1 MAQLKYLDKN
11 RTQQKQKGFY
21 VANKNG
27 GPLDVTSWVLYRDNL
42 DLVPNKYV
50 GKRVYVLSDD
60 EEYYFNGSS
69 WTQLTNPQKVSST
82 SVPVDS
88 KFLVKFYKV
97 GNRLSGDEESADNGS
112 DEKVIVAS
120 RIPDTYYEWSQIPEG
135 GYINEGDVVKV
146 GSSYFKA
153 LRQTKTP
160 PLAKFLTNAGKN
172 VKSYDGGY
180 LFSNEIDFEDYE
192 PISTILRASLILP
205 AKYNN
210 STGFNIEYPKNG
222 YSNRY
227 DESGVLSST
236 YRLYYKWYLNSFD
249 SAPIQEG
256 YSEYLDRKYTKEK
269 LNLNFSEKICC
280 AVYIEMENGTL
291 QLVGR
296 NSCHVVSESCYNN
309 DHNRGLVYM
318 SSKVSQYQRGFINSN
333 MNSAGIDTGCMVK
346 DYNTLNRI
354 PKYFGKRVYVYE
366 EDRFYTYKFRSEYVD
381 YGKDSDSDDTRV
393 RHFTSDFLG
402 AWVPEVTTPVK
413 FNNFSDIDFR
423 IVPDASNYQG
433 SDEGWQKEPS
443 DDSGSG
449 TAPDTS
455 VDIDTP
461 PGSYRKM
468 KFSAFLDLKVNDT
481 TSQPVVFTLQDLLDK
496 NYNYNPRTIDFYDHD
511 VRISWNVFHKTKDS
525 GESYEHLVPG
535 DASSLEPNRGLVLPT
550 EKDNIKD
557 YYGNPIVSDP
567 SSFVFE
573 FGVTNDVYDSEE
585 FRVDCSIYFKGEY
598 DKDCVVFKQFTF
610 VLERK
615 SYIDFSQLSATEV
628 TPLLGTFKVYGN
640 RVDFNDGQS
649 STTDA
654 SSFYALNNKIGLH
667 YKVYYTPGTEKRNEN
682 KWAILDES
690 FLSFTQEDTHT
701 FHFVRK
707 NGVKLP
713 QSVKDFGITDNGKL
727 PFGIYRIVPYIDNLP
742 FNLKYNQGIILDYS
756 MFQNITSFSLE
767 TTLYGTD
774 DVFER
779 EVPVGEYKGQWYN
792 GMKASYGDIV
802 LMRGELFQCINPNGS
817 TYAPLERFTDNA
829 RNTLK
834 FNTAVGGGYALTG
847 DVNSD
852 YVFYK
857 TSIKPGYFSGDNCI
871 ISIDPSIKSWD
882 DTAYDKPYN
891 QGYWR
896 DGLNI
901 RCNDLVSMGG
911 YLFQCVN
918 PNGTTKAPMWRY
930 INNAGRYLTLK
941 DVSNGKPIDSYILTG
956 EFNTDDYL
964 SAIQLKADGNP
975 SVSLDAS
982 TFYAG
987 SSYKGVWKN
996 GMHLNLG
1003 DTVLSRGYLY
1013 QCQNMNGTWNPPFK
1027 RMMTNIGEYLT
1038 YSNGDYVIWADGN
1051 NDFNSDDYLLVDSA
1065 VITSFVPNT
1074 VPFNTIVEY
1083 HGSYFKCIDSNGT
1096 TERPYKALTTKNGEY
1111 LQLLG
1116 GDYVLSNE
1124 LNDKVWKL
1132 DRVERFVVT
1141 DLSKNNPKSLVFY
1154 GHIRGSYIDLS
1165 KMVLSSTNAKRR
1177 LTYEIVNATP
1187 MTQDSY
1193 YYSSV
1198 DYKVMFVD
1206 DVNLDWEK
1214 ENVSIT
1220 YATASNPLYN
1230 PELIDRDC
1238 FVYHPYLTPKVLDAA
1253 SYYHKKDGTYVFIAG
1268 TNKFT
1273 VNESGAPVVCYKDE
1287 NGLEVQIDTMV
1298 KFYSNGIEFNPNI
1311 PSTNPLLEMNGLV
1324 EARVILDPQGLD
1336 AYDPSDPSTFD
1347 INYTG
1352 TRMPYDVVRIEGE
1365 IDFNDELG
1373 GIIYAKTKYPL
1384 DIILTETVDGIKKS
1398 IIDKSEYEIS
1408 VYSRENDVYI
1418 FGDNVKNKPYRLVGY
1433 DEVEVMFVDQ
1443 DQEMMDIYIDVSVY
1457 GGYKFTINRNIEIK
1471 NKIVDV
1477 DDKTIKSCDIVVNPV
1492 NHVIG
1497 KEYSLSEVIDRIDLV
1512 FTDNSVRTYESSIFD
1527 RIIDSGRIYFENL
1540 NGCYMVNNR
1549 LVVTEENPTMDI
1561 RFRGWK
1567 DSGVLDSIRGIEL
1580 SFYPEIEYIG
1590 FKNSNFVSSS
1600 ALKIDVNEEMF
1611 TADGIDESMTL
1622 NIYIKGTNL
1631 KYAMNDRFVSNH
1643 LMMNYSSRLSSTGT
1657 ITSVHVWSSDIEEF
1671 SFDRTVFSV
1680 NENSVFQLGIL
1691 KLKDLKDSEGNALDR
1706 EDIGY
1711 MIDDRSQ
1718 RLMYGYI
1725 DVIPEIEV
1733 VYRNDSPLEF
1743 STGNVGS
1750 SVRICSNVNYHIVAQ
1765 SSNENYGKAYGSGW
1779 YINGQDVVLTSEPV
1793 EGNTFRRWHLLGEP
1807 NGMVSD
1813 SSTMSLRAL
1822 YDTTYVAKFLPE
1834 DVSEYRLNVDSNN
1847 TSYGTVTGGGFYDE
1861 GDKAEISMT
1870 PASNYY
1876 IESLEISDAST
1887 PSSITT
1893 IYPTSNTAAVT
1904 MDSNKNVTVNFR
1916 PYIYIHT
1923 QPSDPAKGGAFGAG
1937 RYKYGATATL
1947 VAMEA
1952 ANYSFE
1958 GWYEVLGA
1966 STLSEKLSSE
1976 NEMQVIVTGPKT
1988 YYANF
1993 TEWVDVSLS
2002 NIGFSHQ
2009 DIIGTSAIDTQ
2020 SPGDNISDVF
2030 KIGTMMT
2037 QSDSASQIYQIR
2049 KTVFFFDLF
2058 DTRFDSMEI
2067 EVSLKYM
2074 TSCESGNFDVLG
2086 IGTLDKSYGY
2096 TNSSQVR
2103 NSSIFAAKSTG
2114 ITAWQ
2119 GPLIFSIKGS
2129 GRHFIEIYYATDGS
2143 VVRGEDC
2150 GKVYISSIRKRKI

>member
-1 MAQLKYLDKN
+1 MAQLKYLDKI

-21 VANKNG
+21 VANNNG

-42 DLVPNKYV
+42 NLVPNKYV

-60 EEYYFNGSS
+60 EEYYFNGTS
-69 WTQLTNPQKVSST
+69 WIQLTNPQKVNSD

-97 GNRLSGDEESADNGS
+97 GNRLSGDEESIDNGS
-112 DEKVIVAS
+112 DEKVIVAG

-135 GYINEGDVVKV
+135 SYINEGDVVKV

-153 LRQTKTP
+153 LRQTNTP
-160 PLAKFLTNAGKN
+160 PLAKFLTNAGEG
-172 VKSYDGGY
+172 VKGYDGGY
-180 LFSNEIDFEDYE
+180 SFSNEIDFDDYE
-192 PISTILRASLILP
+192 LISTILRASLILP

-210 STGFNIEYPKNG
+210 KTGFNIEYPKNG
-222 YSNRY
+222 YSNRF
-227 DESGVLSST
+227 DENGVLSST
-236 YRLYYKWYLNSFD
+236 YRLYYRWYLNSFD
-249 SAPIQEG
+249 SVPIQEG
-256 YSEYLDRKYTKEK
+256 YSEYLDREYTKEK

-296 NSCHVVSESCYNN
+296 NSCHIVSESCYNN

-333 MNSAGIDTGCMVK
+333 MKSAGIDTGCIVK

-366 EDRFYTYKFRSEYVD
+366 DDRFYTYKFRSEYVD
-381 YGKDSDSDDTRV
+381 YGKDSDSDDVRV

-402 AWVPEVTTPVK
+402 AWIPEVTTPVK

-433 SDEGWQKEPS
+433 GDGSWMKEPS

-449 TAPDTS
+449 TAPDFF
-455 VDIDTP
+455 DIDTP

-468 KFSAFLDLKVNDT
+468 KFSAFLDLKVNDS
-481 TSQPVVFTLQDLLDK
+481 TSQPVIFSLQDLLDK
-496 NYNYNPRTIDFYDHD
+496 DYNYNPRTIDFYDHD

-550 EKDNIKD
+550 EMDNIKD

-585 FRVDCSIYFKGEY
+585 FRVDCSIYFQGEY

-615 SYIDFSQLSATEV
+615 SYIDFNQLSATEV
-628 TPLLGTFKVYGN
+628 TPLMGTFKVYGN

-649 STTDA
+649 SKTDA
-654 SSFYALNNKIGLH
+654 SSFFALNNKIGLH
-667 YKVYYTPGTEKRNEN
+667 YKVYYTPGTEKRNKN

-707 NGVKLP
+707 NGVALP
-713 QSVKDFGITDNGKL
+713 QSVKDFGIIDNGKL
-727 PFGIYRIVPYIDNLP
+727 PFGIYRIVPYIDDLV
-742 FNLKYNQGIILDYS
+742 FNLKYNQGNILDYS

-774 DVFER
+774 DVFEQ
-779 EVPVGEYKGQWYN
+779 EVPVREYKGQWYN
-792 GMKASYGDIV
+792 GMSVSYGDIV

-817 TYAPLERFTDNA
+817 TYAPLERFTDND
-829 RNTLK
+829 RNVLK
-834 FNTAVGGGYALTG
+834 FNISVGGGYALTG

-871 ISIDPSIKSWD
+871 VSIDPSIKSWD
-882 DTAYDKPYN
+882 DTVYDKPYN

-901 RCNDLVSMGG
+901 RYNDLVSMGG

-918 PNGTTKAPMWRY
+918 PNGTTKAPMGSY
-930 INNAGRYLTLK
+930 TTNAGRYLTLN
-941 DVSNGKPIDSYILTG
+941 DVSNGNPIDSYILSG
-956 EFNTDDYL
+956 EYNTDYNL
-964 SAIQLKADGNP
+964 
-975 SVSLDAS
+975 
-982 TFYAG
+982 
-987 SSYKGVWKN
+987 
-996 GMHLNLG
+996 LG
-1003 DTVLSRGYLY
+1003 DSSVE
-1013 QCQNMNGTWNPPFK
+1013 
-1027 RMMTNIGEYLT
+1027 I
-1038 YSNGDYVIWADGN
+1038 SNFA
-1051 NDFNSDDYLLVDSA
+1051 
-1065 VITSFVPNT
+1065 PNT

-1096 TERPYKALTTKNGEY
+1096 TERPFKAFTTKNGEY

-1116 GDYVLSNE
+1116 GDYAISNE

-1132 DRVERFVVT
+1132 DRVERFVVD
-1141 DLSKNNPKSLVFY
+1141 DLSKNNPKNLVFY

-1177 LTYEIVNATP
+1177 LSYEIVNATP

-1198 DYKVMFVD
+1198 DYKVVFVD

-1214 ENVSIT
+1214 ESVSIT

-1238 FVYHPYLTPKVLDAA
+1238 FVYHPYLSPKVLDAA

-1273 VNESGAPVVCYKDE
+1273 VNESGVPVVCYKDE
-1287 NGLEVQIDTMV
+1287 NGSEIQIDTIV
-1298 KFYSNGIEFNPNI
+1298 KFYSNGIEFNPNF
-1311 PSTNPLLEMNGLV
+1311 PSMNPLLEMNGLV
-1324 EARVILDPQGLD
+1324 EARVILDPQGLVE
-1336 AYDPSDPSTFD
+1336 YDPSDPSTFD

-1352 TRMPYDVVRIEGE
+1352 TIMPYDVVKIEGK

-1373 GIIYAKTKYPL
+1373 GIIYPKSKYPL

-1408 VYSRENDVYI
+1408 VYSKENDVYI
-1418 FGDNVKNKPYRLVGY
+1418 FGDNVKNEPCKLVGY

-1471 NKIVDV
+1471 NKKKIVDV
-1477 DDKTIKSCDIVVNPV
+1477 DDKTIKSCDIVVNPA

-1512 FTDNSVRTYESSIFD
+1512 FTDNSAITYESSIFD

-1540 NGCYMVNNR
+1540 NGCYMINNR
-1549 LVVTEENPTMDI
+1549 LVVTEENPTIDI
-1561 RFRGWK
+1561 RFSGWK
-1567 DSGVLDSIRGIEL
+1567 DSGVLDSIRGVEL

-1600 ALKIDVNEEMF
+1600 ALKMNVNEEMF
-1611 TADGIDESMTL
+1611 TVDGIDESLVL
-1622 NIYIKGTNL
+1622 NMYIKGVNL

-1643 LMMNYSSRLSSTGT
+1643 LMMNYSSCLTNNGS
-1657 ITSVHVWSSDIEEF
+1657 ITSAHVWSSDNEEF
-1671 SFDRTVFSV
+1671 SFDRTVFST
-1680 NENSVFQLGIL
+1680 NENSVFQLGVL
-1691 KLKDLKDSEGNALDR
+1691 KLKDLKDSGGNVLDR

-1711 MIDDRSQ
+1711 MIEDQSQ
-1718 RLMYGYI
+1718 RLMYGYV
-1725 DVIPEIEV
+1725 DVIPEIAV
-1733 VYRNDSPLEF
+1733 VYGNGSSLEF

-1750 SVRICSNVNYHIVAQ
+1750 SVRICSNVSYHIVAQ
-1765 SSNENYGKAYGSGW
+1765 SSNENYGKTYGSGW
-1779 YINGQDVVLTSEPV
+1779 YINGQDIVLTSEPI

-1807 NGMVSD
+1807 HGMVSD
-1813 SSTMSLRAL
+1813 SSSLSLKVL
-1822 YDTTYVAKFLPE
+1822 YDATYVAKFLPE
-1834 DVSEYRLNVDSNN
+1834 DMSEYRLNVVSNN
-1847 TSYGTVTGGGFYDE
+1847 TSYGSVNGSGFYEE
-1861 GDKAEISMT
+1861 GDRAEINAI
-1870 PASNYY
+1870 PASHYY
-1876 IESLEISDAST
+1876 LESLEISDAIA
-1887 PSSITT
+1887 PSSTTT
-1893 IYPTSNTAAVT
+1893 IYPTSDTVYVT
-1904 MDSNKNVTVNFR
+1904 MDSNKNVTANFR
-1916 PYIYIHT
+1916 PYIYINA
-1923 QPSDPAKGGAFGAG
+1923 QSSDLTKGDVVGTGY
-1937 RYKYGATATL
+1937 YKYGATAIL
-1947 VAMEA
+1947 NAREYSD
-1952 ANYSFE
+1952 YSFE
-1958 GWYEVLGA
+1958 GWYEVL
-1966 STLSEKLSSE
+1966 SSTTLSEKLSSE
-1976 NEMQVIVTGPKT
+1976 KQMAVTVTGQKT

-1993 TEWVDVSLS
+1993 AD
-2002 NIGFSHQ
+2002 
-2009 DIIGTSAIDTQ
+2009 
-2020 SPGDNISDVF
+2020 
-2030 KIGTMMT
+2030 
-2037 QSDSASQIYQIR
+2037 
-2049 KTVFFFDLF
+2049 
-2058 DTRFDSMEI
+2058 
-2067 EVSLKYM
+2067 
-2074 TSCESGNFDVLG
+2074 
-2086 IGTLDKSYGY
+2086 
-2096 TNSSQVR
+2096 
-2103 NSSIFAAKSTG
+2103 
-2114 ITAWQ
+2114 
-2119 GPLIFSIKGS
+2119 
-2129 GRHFIEIYYATDGS
+2129 
-2143 VVRGEDC
+2143 
-2150 GKVYISSIRKRKI
+2150 

>member
-1 MAQLKYLDKN
+1 MAQLKYLDKI

-21 VANKNG
+21 VANNNG

-60 EEYYFNGSS
+60 EEYYFNGTS
-69 WTQLTNPQKVSST
+69 WIQLTNPQKVNSD

-97 GNRLSGDEESADNGS
+97 GNRLSGDEESIDNGS
-112 DEKVIVAS
+112 DEKVIVAG

-135 GYINEGDVVKV
+135 SYINEGDVVKV

-153 LRQTKTP
+153 LRQTNTP
-160 PLAKFLTNAGKN
+160 PLAKFLTNAGEG
-172 VKSYDGGY
+172 VKGYDGGY
-180 LFSNEIDFEDYE
+180 LFSNEIDFDDYE

-210 STGFNIEYPKNG
+210 RTGFNIEYPKNG
-222 YSNRY
+222 YSNRF
-227 DESGVLSST
+227 DENGVLSST
-236 YRLYYKWYLNSFD
+236 YRLYYRWYLNSFD
-249 SAPIQEG
+249 SVPIQEG
-256 YSEYLDRKYTKEK
+256 YSEYLDREYTKEK

-296 NSCHVVSESCYNN
+296 NSCHIVSESCYNN

-333 MNSAGIDTGCMVK
+333 MNSAGIDTGCIVK

-366 EDRFYTYKFRSEYVD
+366 DDRFYTYKFRSEYVD
-381 YGKDSDSDDTRV
+381 YGKDSDSDDVRV

-402 AWVPEVTTPVK
+402 AWIPEVTTPVK

-433 SDEGWQKEPS
+433 GDGSWMKEPS

-468 KFSAFLDLKVNDT
+468 KFSAFLDLKVNDS
-481 TSQPVVFTLQDLLDK
+481 TSQPVIFSLQDLLDK
-496 NYNYNPRTIDFYDHD
+496 DYNYNPRTIDFYDHD

-550 EKDNIKD
+550 EMDNIKD

-585 FRVDCSIYFKGEY
+585 FRVDCSIYFQGEY

-615 SYIDFSQLSATEV
+615 SYIDFNQLSATEV
-628 TPLLGTFKVYGN
+628 TPLMGTFKVYGN

-649 STTDA
+649 SKTDA
-654 SSFYALNNKIGLH
+654 SSFFALNNKIGLH
-667 YKVYYTPGTEKRNEN
+667 YKVYYTPGTEKRNKN

-707 NGVKLP
+707 NGVALP
-713 QSVKDFGITDNGKL
+713 QSVKDFGIIDNGKL
-727 PFGIYRIVPYIDNLP
+727 PFGIYRIVPYIDDLA
-742 FNLKYNQGIILDYS
+742 FNLKYNQGNILDYS

-774 DVFER
+774 DV
-779 EVPVGEYKGQWYN
+779 VPVGEYKGQWYN
-792 GMKASYGDIV
+792 GMSVSYGDIV

-829 RNTLK
+829 RDVLK
-834 FNTAVGGGYALTG
+834 FNTDVGGGYALTE

-857 TSIKPGYFSGDNCI
+857 TAIKPGYFSGDNCI
-871 ISIDPSIKSWD
+871 ISIDPSIKSWE
-882 DTAYDKPYN
+882 DTVYDKPYN
-891 QGYWR
+891 QGY
-896 DGLNI
+896 L
-901 RCNDLVSMGG
+901 
-911 YLFQCVN
+911 
-918 PNGTTKAPMWRY
+918 
-930 INNAGRYLTLK
+930 
-941 DVSNGKPIDSYILTG
+941 
-956 EFNTDDYL
+956 
-964 SAIQLKADGNP
+964 
-975 SVSLDAS
+975 
-982 TFYAG
+982 
-987 SSYKGVWKN
+987 
-996 GMHLNLG
+996 LG
-1003 DTVLSRGYLY
+1003 DSSVE
-1013 QCQNMNGTWNPPFK
+1013 
-1027 RMMTNIGEYLT
+1027 I
-1038 YSNGDYVIWADGN
+1038 SNFA
-1051 NDFNSDDYLLVDSA
+1051 
-1065 VITSFVPNT
+1065 PNT

-1096 TERPYKALTTKNGEY
+1096 TERPFKAFTTKNGEY

-1116 GDYVLSNE
+1116 GDYAISNE

-1132 DRVERFVVT
+1132 DRVERFVVD
-1141 DLSKNNPKSLVFY
+1141 DLSKNNPKNLVFY

-1177 LTYEIVNATP
+1177 LSYEIVNATP

-1198 DYKVMFVD
+1198 DYKVVFVD

-1214 ENVSIT
+1214 ESVRIT

-1230 PELIDRDC
+1230 PELIDSDC
-1238 FVYHPYLTPKVLDAA
+1238 FVYHPYLSPKVLDVA

-1273 VNESGAPVVCYKDE
+1273 VNESGVPVVCYKDE
-1287 NGLEVQIDTMV
+1287 NGSEMQIDTIV
-1298 KFYSNGIEFNPNI
+1298 KFYSNGIEFNPNF
-1311 PSTNPLLEMNGLV
+1311 PSTNPLLEMNSLV
-1324 EARVILDPQGLD
+1324 EAKFILDPQGLVE
-1336 AYDPSDPSTFD
+1336 YDPSDPSTFD

-1352 TRMPYDVVRIEGE
+1352 TKMPYDVVKIEGK
-1365 IDFNDELG
+1365 IVFNDELG
-1373 GIIYAKTKYPL
+1373 GIIYAKSKYPL
-1384 DIILTETVDGIKKS
+1384 NIILTETVDGIKKS

-1408 VYSRENDVYI
+1408 VYSKENDVYI
-1418 FGDNVKNKPYRLVGY
+1418 FGDNVKNEPYRLVGY

-1471 NKIVDV
+1471 NKKKIVDV
-1477 DDKTIKSCDIVVNPV
+1477 DDKTIKSCDIVVNPA

-1512 FTDNSVRTYESSIFD
+1512 FTDNSAITYESSIFD

-1540 NGCYMVNNR
+1540 NGCYMINNR

-1561 RFRGWK
+1561 RFSGWK
-1567 DSGVLDSIRGIEL
+1567 DSGVLDSIRGVEL

-1600 ALKIDVNEEMF
+1600 ALKMNVNEEMF
-1611 TADGIDESMTL
+1611 TVDGIDESLVL
-1622 NIYIKGTNL
+1622 NMYIKGVNL

-1643 LMMNYSSRLSSTGT
+1643 LMMNYSSCLTNNGS
-1657 ITSVHVWSSDIEEF
+1657 ITSAHVWSSDIEEF
-1671 SFDRTVFSV
+1671 SFDRTVFST
-1680 NENSVFQLGIL
+1680 NENSVFQLGVL
-1691 KLKDLKDSEGNALDR
+1691 KLKDLKDSGGNVLDR

-1711 MIDDRSQ
+1711 MIEDQSQ
-1718 RLMYGYI
+1718 RLMYGYV
-1725 DVIPEIEV
+1725 DVIPEIAV
-1733 VYRNDSPLEF
+1733 VYGNGSSLEF

-1750 SVRICSNVNYHIVAQ
+1750 SVRICSNVIYHIVAQ
-1765 SSNENYGKAYGSGW
+1765 SSNENYGKTYGSGW
-1779 YINGQDVVLTSEPV
+1779 YINGQDIVLTSEPI
-1793 EGNTFRRWHLLGEP
+1793 EGNTFRRWYLLGEP

-1813 SSTMSLRAL
+1813 SSSLSLKVL
-1822 YDTTYVAKFLPE
+1822 YDATYVAKFLPE
-1834 DVSEYRLNVDSNN
+1834 DMSEYRLDVVSNN
-1847 TSYGTVTGGGFYDE
+1847 TSYGSVNGSGFYEE
-1861 GDKAEISMT
+1861 GDRAEINAI
-1870 PASNYY
+1870 PASHYY
-1876 IESLEISDAST
+1876 LESLEISDASA
-1887 PSSITT
+1887 PSSTTT
-1893 IYPTSNTAAVT
+1893 IYPTSDTVYTT
-1904 MDSNKNVTVNFR
+1904 MDSNKNVTANFR
-1916 PYIYIHT
+1916 PYIYINA
-1923 QPSDPAKGGAFGAG
+1923 QSSDLTKGDVVGTGY
-1937 RYKYGATATL
+1937 YKYGATAIL
-1947 VAMEA
+1947 NAREYSD
-1952 ANYSFE
+1952 YSFE
-1958 GWYEVLGA
+1958 GWYEVL
-1966 STLSEKLSSE
+1966 SSTTLSEKLSSE
-1976 NEMQVIVTGPKT
+1976 KQMAVTVTGQKT

-1993 TEWVDVSLS
+1993 AD
-2002 NIGFSHQ
+2002 
-2009 DIIGTSAIDTQ
+2009 
-2020 SPGDNISDVF
+2020 
-2030 KIGTMMT
+2030 
-2037 QSDSASQIYQIR
+2037 
-2049 KTVFFFDLF
+2049 
-2058 DTRFDSMEI
+2058 
-2067 EVSLKYM
+2067 
-2074 TSCESGNFDVLG
+2074 
-2086 IGTLDKSYGY
+2086 
-2096 TNSSQVR
+2096 
-2103 NSSIFAAKSTG
+2103 
-2114 ITAWQ
+2114 
-2119 GPLIFSIKGS
+2119 
-2129 GRHFIEIYYATDGS
+2129 
-2143 VVRGEDC
+2143 
-2150 GKVYISSIRKRKI
+2150 

>member
-1 MAQLKYLDKN
+1 MAQLKYLDKI

-21 VANKNG
+21 VANNNG

-60 EEYYFNGSS
+60 EEYYFNGTS
-69 WTQLTNPQKVSST
+69 WIQLTNPQKVNSD

-97 GNRLSGDEESADNGS
+97 GNRLSGEEESIDNGS
-112 DEKVIVAS
+112 DEKVIVAG

-135 GYINEGDVVKV
+135 SYINEGDVVKV

-160 PLAKFLTNAGKN
+160 PLAKFPTNVGEG
-172 VKSYDGGY
+172 VKGYDGGY
-180 LFSNEIDFEDYE
+180 SFSNEIDFDDYE
-192 PISTILRASLILP
+192 LISTILRASLILP

-210 STGFNIEYPKNG
+210 KTGFNIEYPKNG
-222 YSNRY
+222 YSNRF
-227 DESGVLSST
+227 DENGVLSST
-236 YRLYYKWYLNSFD
+236 YRLYYRWYLNSFD
-249 SAPIQEG
+249 SVPIQEG
-256 YSEYLDRKYTKEK
+256 YSEYLDREYTKEK

-296 NSCHVVSESCYNN
+296 NSCHIVSESCYNN

-333 MNSAGIDTGCMVK
+333 MKSAGIDTGCIVK

-366 EDRFYTYKFRSEYVD
+366 DDRFYTYKFRSEYVD
-381 YGKDSDSDDTRV
+381 YGKDSDSDDVRV

-402 AWVPEVTTPVK
+402 AWIPEVTTPVK

-433 SDEGWQKEPS
+433 GDGSWMKEPS

-468 KFSAFLDLKVNDT
+468 KFSAFLDLKVNDN
-481 TSQPVVFTLQDLLDK
+481 TSQPVIFSLQDLLDK
-496 NYNYNPRTIDFYDHD
+496 DYNYNPRTIDFYDHD

-550 EKDNIKD
+550 EMDNIKD

-585 FRVDCSIYFKGEY
+585 FRVDCSIYFQGEY

-615 SYIDFSQLSATEV
+615 SYIDFNQLSATEV
-628 TPLLGTFKVYGN
+628 TPLMGTFKVYGN

-649 STTDA
+649 SKTDA
-654 SSFYALNNKIGLH
+654 SSFFALNNKIGLH
-667 YKVYYTPGTEKRNEN
+667 YKVYYTPGTEKRNKN

-707 NGVKLP
+707 NGVALP
-713 QSVKDFGITDNGKL
+713 QSVKDFGIIDNGKL
-727 PFGIYRIVPYIDNLP
+727 PFGIYRIVPYIDDLV
-742 FNLKYNQGIILDYS
+742 FNLKYNQGNILDYS

-774 DVFER
+774 DV
-779 EVPVGEYKGQWYN
+779 VPVGEYKGQWYN
-792 GMKASYGDIV
+792 GMSVSYGDIV

-829 RNTLK
+829 RNVLK

-871 ISIDPSIKSWD
+871 ISIDPSIKSWE
-882 DTAYDKPYN
+882 DTVYDKPYN
-891 QGYWR
+891 QGYLR
-896 DGLNI
+896 DGLN
-901 RCNDLVSMGG
+901 
-911 YLFQCVN
+911 
-918 PNGTTKAPMWRY
+918 
-930 INNAGRYLTLK
+930 
-941 DVSNGKPIDSYILTG
+941 
-956 EFNTDDYL
+956 
-964 SAIQLKADGNP
+964 
-975 SVSLDAS
+975 
-982 TFYAG
+982 
-987 SSYKGVWKN
+987 
-996 GMHLNLG
+996 
-1003 DTVLSRGYLY
+1003 
-1013 QCQNMNGTWNPPFK
+1013 
-1027 RMMTNIGEYLT
+1027 
-1038 YSNGDYVIWADGN
+1038 
-1051 NDFNSDDYLLVDSA
+1051 
-1065 VITSFVPNT
+1065 NT

-1096 TERPYKALTTKNGEY
+1096 TERPFKAFTTKNGEY

-1116 GDYVLSNE
+1116 GDYAISNE

-1132 DRVERFVVT
+1132 DRVERFVVD
-1141 DLSKNNPKSLVFY
+1141 DLSKNNPKNLVFY

-1165 KMVLSSTNAKRR
+1165 KMVLSSTNAKRS
-1177 LTYEIVNATP
+1177 LSYEIVNATP

-1198 DYKVMFVD
+1198 DYKVVFVD

-1214 ENVSIT
+1214 ESVSIT

-1238 FVYHPYLTPKVLDAA
+1238 FVYHPYLSPKVLEAA

-1287 NGLEVQIDTMV
+1287 NGSEMQINTIV
-1298 KFYSNGIEFNPNI
+1298 KFYSNGIEFNPNF

-1324 EARVILDPQGLD
+1324 EAKFILDPQGLVE
-1336 AYDPSDPSTFD
+1336 YDPSDPSTFD

-1352 TRMPYDVVRIEGE
+1352 TKMPYDVVNIEGK

-1373 GIIYAKTKYPL
+1373 GIIYPKSKYPL
-1384 DIILTETVDGIKKS
+1384 NIILTETVDGIKKS

-1408 VYSRENDVYI
+1408 VYSKENDVYI
-1418 FGDNVKNKPYRLVGY
+1418 FGDNVKNEPYRLVGY

-1471 NKIVDV
+1471 NKIVYV
-1477 DDKTIKSCDIVVNPV
+1477 VDKTIKSCDIVVNPA

-1512 FTDNSVRTYESSIFD
+1512 FTDNSAITYESSIFD

-1540 NGCYMVNNR
+1540 NGCYMINNR

-1561 RFRGWK
+1561 RFSGWK
-1567 DSGVLDSIRGIEL
+1567 DSGVLDSIRGVEL

-1600 ALKIDVNEEMF
+1600 ALKMNVNEEMF
-1611 TADGIDESMTL
+1611 TVDGIDESLVL
-1622 NIYIKGTNL
+1622 NMYIKGVNL

-1643 LMMNYSSRLSSTGT
+1643 LMMNYSSCLSNNGS
-1657 ITSVHVWSSDIEEF
+1657 ITSAHVWSSDIEEF
-1671 SFDRTVFSV
+1671 SFDRTVFST
-1680 NENSVFQLGIL
+1680 NENSVFQLGVL
-1691 KLKDLKDSEGNALDR
+1691 KLKDLKDSGGNVLDR

-1711 MIDDRSQ
+1711 MIEDQSQ
-1718 RLMYGYI
+1718 RLMYGYV
-1725 DVIPEIEV
+1725 DVIPEIAV
-1733 VYRNDSPLEF
+1733 VYGNGSSLEF

-1750 SVRICSNVNYHIVAQ
+1750 SVRICSNVIYHIVAQ
-1765 SSNENYGKAYGSGW
+1765 SSNENYGKAYGSGL
-1779 YINGQDVVLTSEPV
+1779 YINGQDIVLTSEPI
-1793 EGNTFRRWHLLGEP
+1793 EGNTFRRWYLLGEP

-1813 SSTMSLRAL
+1813 SSSLSLKVLHDA
-1822 YDTTYVAKFLPE
+1822 TYVAKFLPE
-1834 DVSEYRLNVDSNN
+1834 DMSEYRLDVVSNN
-1847 TSYGTVTGGGFYDE
+1847 TSYGSVNGSGFYEE
-1861 GDKAEISMT
+1861 GDRAEINAI
-1870 PASNYY
+1870 PASHYY
-1876 IESLEISDAST
+1876 LESLEISDASA
-1887 PSSITT
+1887 PSSTTT
-1893 IYPTSNTAAVT
+1893 IYPTSDTVYTT
-1904 MDSNKNVTVNFR
+1904 MDSNKNVTANFR
-1916 PYIYIHT
+1916 PYIYINA
-1923 QPSDPAKGGAFGAG
+1923 QSSDPTKGDVVGTGY
-1937 RYKYGATATL
+1937 YKYGAMAIL
-1947 VAMEA
+1947 NAREYSD
-1952 ANYSFE
+1952 YSFE
-1958 GWYEVLGA
+1958 GWYEVL
-1966 STLSEKLSSE
+1966 SSTTLSEKLSSE
-1976 NEMQVIVTGPKT
+1976 KQMAVTVTGQKT

-1993 TEWVDVSLS
+1993 AD
-2002 NIGFSHQ
+2002 
-2009 DIIGTSAIDTQ
+2009 
-2020 SPGDNISDVF
+2020 
-2030 KIGTMMT
+2030 
-2037 QSDSASQIYQIR
+2037 
-2049 KTVFFFDLF
+2049 
-2058 DTRFDSMEI
+2058 
-2067 EVSLKYM
+2067 
-2074 TSCESGNFDVLG
+2074 
-2086 IGTLDKSYGY
+2086 
-2096 TNSSQVR
+2096 
-2103 NSSIFAAKSTG
+2103 
-2114 ITAWQ
+2114 
-2119 GPLIFSIKGS
+2119 
-2129 GRHFIEIYYATDGS
+2129 
-2143 VVRGEDC
+2143 
-2150 GKVYISSIRKRKI
+2150 

>member
-42 DLVPNKYV
+42 GLVPNKYV

-60 EEYYFNGSS
+60 EEYYFNGST
-69 WTQLTNPQKVSST
+69 WIQLTNPQKVNST

-97 GNRLSGDEESADNGS
+97 GNRLGGDEESVDNGS
-112 DEKVIVAS
+112 DEKVIVAN

-135 GYINEGDVVKV
+135 EYINEGDVVKAA
-146 GSSYFKA
+146 SSYFKA
-153 LRQTKTP
+153 LRQTKNP
-160 PLAKFLTNAGKN
+160 PFAKFLTNDGED
-172 VKSYDGGY
+172 VKGFDGGY
-180 LFSNEIDFEDYE
+180 LFSNEIDFENYE
-192 PISTILRASLILP
+192 PVSTILRASLILP

-210 STGFNIEYPKNG
+210 KTGFNIEYPKNG

-227 DESGVLSST
+227 DENGVLSSD

-249 SAPIQEG
+249 SVPIQEG

-280 AVYIEMENGTL
+280 AVYIEMEDGSL

-296 NSCHVVSESCYNN
+296 NSCHVVSESCCNN

-333 MNSAGIDTGCMVK
+333 MNSAGIDTGCIVK

-354 PKYFGKRVYVYE
+354 PKYFGKRVYVY
-366 EDRFYTYKFRSEYVD
+366 DDDCFYIYKFRSEYID
-381 YGKDSDSDDTRV
+381 YGEDSDSDENRI
-393 RHFTSDFLG
+393 RHFTSDSSG
-402 AWVPEVTTPVK
+402 AWVAEVTTPVK

-443 DDSGSG
+443 DDNGSG
-449 TAPDTS
+449 IAPDIS
-455 VDIDTP
+455 DDIDAS

-468 KFSAFLDLKVNDT
+468 KFSAFLDLKVNDI

-550 EKDNIKD
+550 EKDGIKD
-557 YYGNPIVSDP
+557 YYGNPIVSDS

-628 TPLLGTFKVYGN
+628 TPLLGTFKVYGH

-649 STTDA
+649 SMTDA
-654 SSFYALNNKIGLH
+654 SSFYALDNKIGLH
-667 YKVYYTPGTEKRNEN
+667 YKVHYTPGTEKRNEDT
-682 KWAILDES
+682 WAILDES

-701 FHFVRK
+701 FHFIRK
-707 NGVKLP
+707 NGVELP

-727 PFGIYRIVPYIDNLP
+727 PFGIYRIVPYIGDHP
-742 FNLKYNQGIILDYS
+742 YNLKYNQGNILDYS

-774 DVFER
+774 DVFEQ
-779 EVPVGEYKGQWYN
+779 EVTVGEYKGQWYN

-817 TYAPLERFTDNA
+817 TYAPLERFTNNA
-829 RNTLK
+829 RDTLK

-871 ISIDPSIKSWD
+871 VTIDPSIKSWD
-882 DTAYDKPYN
+882 DTVYNKPYN

-930 INNAGRYLTLK
+930 VNNAGRYLTLK
-941 DVSNGKPIDSYILTG
+941 DVSNGNPIDSYILTG

-975 SVSLDAS
+975 SISLDAS

-996 GMHLNLG
+996 GMHLNFG

-1027 RMMTNIGEYLT
+1027 KMMTNSGEYLT
-1038 YSNGDYVIWADGN
+1038 YSSGDCVIWADGID
-1051 NDFNSDDYLLVDSA
+1051 DFNSDEYLLVDSA
-1065 VITSFVPNT
+1065 VITSFIPNT

-1083 HGSYFKCIDSNGT
+1083 HGSYFKCIDPNGT
-1096 TERPYKALTTKNGEY
+1096 TERPYKALTMKNGEY

-1141 DLSKNNPKSLVFY
+1141 DLSKNNPKNLVFY

-1198 DYKVMFVD
+1198 DYKVVFVD
-1206 DVNLDWEK
+1206 DVDLDWEK

-1238 FVYHPYLTPKVLDAA
+1238 FVYHPYLTPKVLDVA

-1268 TNKFT
+1268 TNKYT
-1273 VNESGAPVVCYKDE
+1273 VNESGTPVVCYKDE
-1287 NGLEVQIDTMV
+1287 NGLEVQIDTMM

-1324 EARVILDPQGLD
+1324 EARVILDPQGLV

-1352 TRMPYDVVRIEGE
+1352 TRMPYDIVKIEGE

-1373 GIIYAKTKYPL
+1373 GFIYANNKYPL
-1384 DIILTETVDGIKKS
+1384 SIILTETVDGIKKS

-1408 VYSRENDVYI
+1408 IYSQENDVYV
-1418 FGDNVKNKPYRLVGY
+1418 FGDNVKNNPYRLDGY

-1457 GGYKFTINRNIEIK
+1457 GGYKFTINRNIKIK
-1471 NKIVDV
+1471 NKIKAVDI
-1477 DDKTIKSCDIVVNPV
+1477 DDKIIKSCDIVVNPK

-1497 KEYSLSEVIDRIDLV
+1497 EEYGLSEVIDRIDLV
-1512 FTDNSVRTYESSIFD
+1512 FTDNSVRTYESSVFD

-1549 LVVTEENPTMDI
+1549 LVATEENPTMDI

-1567 DSGVLDSIRGIEL
+1567 DSDVLDSIRGIEL

-1600 ALKIDVNEEMF
+1600 ALKMDVDEEMF
-1611 TADGIDESMTL
+1611 TVNGIDESMDL

-1631 KYAMNDRFVSNH
+1631 KYAMNDRLVSNH
-1643 LMMNYSSRLSSTGT
+1643 LMMNYSSRLSSAGT
-1657 ITSVHVWSSDIEEF
+1657 ITNVHVWSSDIEEF

-1680 NENSVFQLGIL
+1680 NENRVFQLGAL

-1711 MIDDRSQ
+1711 LIDDRSQ
-1718 RLMYGYI
+1718 RLMYGYV
-1725 DVIPEIEV
+1725 DVIPEIAV
-1733 VYRNDSPLEF
+1733 VYGNGSPLEF

-1750 SVRICSNVNYHIVAQ
+1750 SVRICSNVNYHIGAQ

-1793 EGNTFRRWHLLGEP
+1793 EGNTFRRWYLLGEP
-1807 NGMVSD
+1807 NGKVSD

-1822 YDTTYVAKFLPE
+1822 NDVTYVAKFLPE
-1834 DVSEYRLNVDSNN
+1834 DVSEYRLNVVSNN
-1847 TSYGTVTGGGFYDE
+1847 TSYGTVTGSGFYE
-1861 GDKAEISMT
+1861 EAAEAEISTT

-1893 IYPTSNTAAVT
+1893 IYPTSNTASVT
-1904 MDSNKNVTVNFR
+1904 MDSNKNVTVNFK
-1916 PYIYIHT
+1916 PYIYIYT
-1923 QPSDPAKGGAFGAG
+1923 QSSAPDKGGVFGAG

-1947 VAMEA
+1947 VATESS
-1952 ANYSFE
+1952 NYSFE
-1958 GWYEVLGA
+1958 GWYELLED
-1966 STLSEKLSSE
+1966 STLGKKLSSE
-1976 NEMQVIVTGPKT
+1976 KEMQVTVTETKT

-1993 TEWVDVSLS
+1993 TE
-2002 NIGFSHQ
+2002 
-2009 DIIGTSAIDTQ
+2009 
-2020 SPGDNISDVF
+2020 
-2030 KIGTMMT
+2030 
-2037 QSDSASQIYQIR
+2037 
-2049 KTVFFFDLF
+2049 
-2058 DTRFDSMEI
+2058 
-2067 EVSLKYM
+2067 
-2074 TSCESGNFDVLG
+2074 
-2086 IGTLDKSYGY
+2086 
-2096 TNSSQVR
+2096 
-2103 NSSIFAAKSTG
+2103 
-2114 ITAWQ
+2114 
-2119 GPLIFSIKGS
+2119 LI
-2129 GRHFIEIYYATDGS
+2129 
-2143 VVRGEDC
+2143 
-2150 GKVYISSIRKRKI
+2150 

>member
-1 MAQLKYLDKN
+1 MAQLKYLDKI

-21 VANKNG
+21 VANNNG

-60 EEYYFNGSS
+60 EEYYFNGTS
-69 WTQLTNPQKVSST
+69 WIQLTNPQKVNSA

-97 GNRLSGDEESADNGS
+97 GNRLSGDEESIDNGS
-112 DEKVIVAS
+112 DEKVIVAG

-135 GYINEGDVVKV
+135 SYINEGDVVKV

-153 LRQTKTP
+153 LRQTNTP
-160 PLAKFLTNAGKN
+160 PLAKFLTNAGEG
-172 VKSYDGGY
+172 VKGYDGGY
-180 LFSNEIDFEDYE
+180 LFSNEIDFDDYE

-210 STGFNIEYPKNG
+210 KTGFNIEYPKNG
-222 YSNRY
+222 YSNRF
-227 DESGVLSST
+227 DENGVLSST
-236 YRLYYKWYLNSFD
+236 YRLYYRWYLNSFD
-249 SAPIQEG
+249 SVPIQEG
-256 YSEYLDRKYTKEK
+256 YSEYLDREYTKEK

-296 NSCHVVSESCYNN
+296 NSCHIVSESCYNN

-333 MNSAGIDTGCMVK
+333 MNSAGIDTGCIVK
-346 DYNTLNRI
+346 DYNTLDRI

-366 EDRFYTYKFRSEYVD
+366 DDRFYTYKFRSEYVD
-381 YGKDSDSDDTRV
+381 YGKDSDSDDVRV

-402 AWVPEVTTPVK
+402 AWIPEVTTPVK

-433 SDEGWQKEPS
+433 GDESWMKEPS

-449 TAPDTS
+449 TAPDIS

-468 KFSAFLDLKVNDT
+468 KFSAFLDLKVNDS
-481 TSQPVVFTLQDLLDK
+481 TSQPVIFSLQDLLDK
-496 NYNYNPRTIDFYDHD
+496 DYNYNPRTIDFYDHD

-550 EKDNIKD
+550 EMDNIKD

-585 FRVDCSIYFKGEY
+585 FRVDCSIYFQGEY

-615 SYIDFSQLSATEV
+615 SYIDFNQLSATEV
-628 TPLLGTFKVYGN
+628 TPLMGTFKVYGN

-649 STTDA
+649 SKTDA
-654 SSFYALNNKIGLH
+654 SSFFALNNKIGLH
-667 YKVYYTPGTEKRNEN
+667 YKVYYTPGTEKRNKN

-707 NGVKLP
+707 NGVALP
-713 QSVKDFGITDNGKL
+713 QSVKDFGIIDNGKL
-727 PFGIYRIVPYIDNLP
+727 PFGIYRIVPYIDDLA
-742 FNLKYNQGIILDYS
+742 FNLKYNQGNILDYS

-774 DVFER
+774 DVFEQ
-779 EVPVGEYKGQWYN
+779 EVPVREYKGQWYN
-792 GMKASYGDIV
+792 GMSVSYGDIV

-829 RNTLK
+829 RNALK

-871 ISIDPSIKSWD
+871 ISIDPSIKSWE
-882 DTAYDKPYN
+882 DTVYDKPYN
-891 QGYWR
+891 QGY
-896 DGLNI
+896 L
-901 RCNDLVSMGG
+901 
-911 YLFQCVN
+911 
-918 PNGTTKAPMWRY
+918 
-930 INNAGRYLTLK
+930 
-941 DVSNGKPIDSYILTG
+941 
-956 EFNTDDYL
+956 
-964 SAIQLKADGNP
+964 
-975 SVSLDAS
+975 
-982 TFYAG
+982 
-987 SSYKGVWKN
+987 
-996 GMHLNLG
+996 LG
-1003 DTVLSRGYLY
+1003 DSSVE
-1013 QCQNMNGTWNPPFK
+1013 
-1027 RMMTNIGEYLT
+1027 I
-1038 YSNGDYVIWADGN
+1038 SNFA
-1051 NDFNSDDYLLVDSA
+1051 
-1065 VITSFVPNT
+1065 PNT

-1096 TERPYKALTTKNGEY
+1096 TERPFKAFTTKNGEY

-1116 GDYVLSNE
+1116 GDYAISNE

-1132 DRVERFVVT
+1132 DRVERFVVD
-1141 DLSKNNPKSLVFY
+1141 DLSKNNPKNLVFY

-1177 LTYEIVNATP
+1177 LSYEIVNATP

-1198 DYKVMFVD
+1198 DYKVVFVD

-1214 ENVSIT
+1214 ESVRIT

-1238 FVYHPYLTPKVLDAA
+1238 FVYHPYLNPKVLDVA

-1273 VNESGAPVVCYKDE
+1273 VNESGVPVVCYKDE
-1287 NGLEVQIDTMV
+1287 NGSEMQIDTIV
-1298 KFYSNGIEFNPNI
+1298 KFYSNGIEFNPNF
-1311 PSTNPLLEMNGLV
+1311 PSMNPLLEMNSLV
-1324 EARVILDPQGLD
+1324 EARFILDPQGLVE
-1336 AYDPSDPSTFD
+1336 YDPSDPSTFD

-1352 TRMPYDVVRIEGE
+1352 TKMPYDVVKIEGK

-1373 GIIYAKTKYPL
+1373 GIIYPKSKYPL

-1408 VYSRENDVYI
+1408 VYSKENDVYI
-1418 FGDNVKNKPYRLVGY
+1418 FGDNVKNEPYRLVGY

-1471 NKIVDV
+1471 NKKKIVDV
-1477 DDKTIKSCDIVVNPV
+1477 DDKTIKSCDIVVNPA

-1540 NGCYMVNNR
+1540 NGCYMINNR
-1549 LVVTEENPTMDI
+1549 LVVTEENPTIDI
-1561 RFRGWK
+1561 RFSGWK
-1567 DSGVLDSIRGIEL
+1567 DSGVLDSIRGVEL
-1580 SFYPEIEYIG
+1580 SFYTEIEYIG

-1600 ALKIDVNEEMF
+1600 ALKMNVNEEMF
-1611 TADGIDESMTL
+1611 TVDGIDESLVL
-1622 NIYIKGTNL
+1622 NMYIKGVNL

-1643 LMMNYSSRLSSTGT
+1643 LMMNYSSCLTNNGS
-1657 ITSVHVWSSDIEEF
+1657 ITSAHVWSSDIEEF
-1671 SFDRTVFSV
+1671 SFDRTVFST
-1680 NENSVFQLGIL
+1680 NENSVFQLGVL
-1691 KLKDLKDSEGNALDR
+1691 KLKDLKDSGGNVLDR

-1711 MIDDRSQ
+1711 MIEDQSQ
-1718 RLMYGYI
+1718 RLMYGYV
-1725 DVIPEIEV
+1725 DVIPEIAV
-1733 VYRNDSPLEF
+1733 VYGNGSSLEF

-1750 SVRICSNVNYHIVAQ
+1750 SVRICSNVIYHIVAQ
-1765 SSNENYGKAYGSGW
+1765 SSNENYGKTYGSGW
-1779 YINGQDVVLTSEPV
+1779 YINGQDIVLTSEPI
-1793 EGNTFRRWHLLGEP
+1793 EGNTFRRWYLLGEP

-1813 SSTMSLRAL
+1813 SSSLSLKVL
-1822 YDTTYVAKFLPE
+1822 YDATYVAKFLPE
-1834 DVSEYRLNVDSNN
+1834 DMSEYRLNVVSNN
-1847 TSYGTVTGGGFYDE
+1847 TSYGSVNGSGFYEE
-1861 GDKAEISMT
+1861 GDRAEINAI
-1870 PASNYY
+1870 PASHYY
-1876 IESLEISDAST
+1876 LESLEISDASA
-1887 PSSITT
+1887 PSSTTT
-1893 IYPTSNTAAVT
+1893 IYPTSDTVYTT
-1904 MDSNKNVTVNFR
+1904 MDSNKNVTANFR
-1916 PYIYIHT
+1916 PYIYINA
-1923 QPSDPAKGGAFGAG
+1923 QSSDLTEGDVVGTGY
-1937 RYKYGATATL
+1937 YKYGATAIL
-1947 VAMEA
+1947 NAREYSD
-1952 ANYSFE
+1952 YSFE
-1958 GWYEVLGA
+1958 GWYEVL
-1966 STLSEKLSSE
+1966 SSTTLSEKLSSE
-1976 NEMQVIVTGPKT
+1976 KQMAVTVTGQKT

-1993 TEWVDVSLS
+1993 AD
-2002 NIGFSHQ
+2002 
-2009 DIIGTSAIDTQ
+2009 
-2020 SPGDNISDVF
+2020 
-2030 KIGTMMT
+2030 
-2037 QSDSASQIYQIR
+2037 
-2049 KTVFFFDLF
+2049 
-2058 DTRFDSMEI
+2058 
-2067 EVSLKYM
+2067 
-2074 TSCESGNFDVLG
+2074 
-2086 IGTLDKSYGY
+2086 
-2096 TNSSQVR
+2096 
-2103 NSSIFAAKSTG
+2103 
-2114 ITAWQ
+2114 
-2119 GPLIFSIKGS
+2119 
-2129 GRHFIEIYYATDGS
+2129 
-2143 VVRGEDC
+2143 
-2150 GKVYISSIRKRKI
+2150 

>member
-1 MAQLKYLDKN
+1 M
-11 RTQQKQKGFY
+11 
-21 VANKNG
+21 
-27 GPLDVTSWVLYRDNL
+27 
-42 DLVPNKYV
+42 
-50 GKRVYVLSDD
+50 
-60 EEYYFNGSS
+60 
-69 WTQLTNPQKVSST
+69 TNPQKVNSD

-97 GNRLSGDEESADNGS
+97 GNRLSGDEESIDNGS
-112 DEKVIVAS
+112 DEKVIVAG

-135 GYINEGDVVKV
+135 SYINEGDVVKV

-153 LRQTKTP
+153 LRQTNTP
-160 PLAKFLTNAGKN
+160 PFAKFLTNAGEG
-172 VKSYDGGY
+172 VKGYDGGY
-180 LFSNEIDFEDYE
+180 LFSNEIDFDDYE

-210 STGFNIEYPKNG
+210 RTGFNIEYPKNG
-222 YSNRY
+222 YSNRF
-227 DESGVLSST
+227 DENGVLSST
-236 YRLYYKWYLNSFD
+236 YRLYYRWYLNSFD
-249 SAPIQEG
+249 SVPIQEG
-256 YSEYLDRKYTKEK
+256 YSEYLDREYTKEK

-296 NSCHVVSESCYNN
+296 NSCHIVSESCYNN

-333 MNSAGIDTGCMVK
+333 MNSAGIDTGCIVK

-366 EDRFYTYKFRSEYVD
+366 DDRFYTYKFRSEYVD
-381 YGKDSDSDDTRV
+381 YGKDSDSDDVRV
-393 RHFTSDFLG
+393 RHFTSDFIG
-402 AWVPEVTTPVK
+402 AWIPEVTTPVK

-433 SDEGWQKEPS
+433 GDGSWMKEPS

-449 TAPDTS
+449 TAPDIS

-468 KFSAFLDLKVNDT
+468 KFSAFLDLKVNDN
-481 TSQPVVFTLQDLLDK
+481 TSQPVIFSLQDLLDK
-496 NYNYNPRTIDFYDHD
+496 DYNYNPRTIDFYDHD

-550 EKDNIKD
+550 EMDNIKD

-585 FRVDCSIYFKGEY
+585 FRVDCSIYFQGEY

-615 SYIDFSQLSATEV
+615 SYIDFNQLSATEV
-628 TPLLGTFKVYGN
+628 TPLMGTFKVYGN

-649 STTDA
+649 SKTDA
-654 SSFYALNNKIGLH
+654 SSFFALNNKIGLH

-707 NGVKLP
+707 NGVALP
-713 QSVKDFGITDNGKL
+713 QSVKDFGIIDNGKL
-727 PFGIYRIVPYIDNLP
+727 PFGIYRIVPYIDDLA
-742 FNLKYNQGIILDYS
+742 FNLKYNQGNILDYS

-767 TTLYGTD
+767 TT
-774 DVFER
+774 FEQ

-792 GMKASYGDIV
+792 GMSVSYGDIV

-817 TYAPLERFTDNA
+817 TYAPLERFTDNDSSV
-829 RNTLK
+829 LK
-834 FNTAVGGGYALTG
+834 FNTAAGGGYVLTG
-847 DVNSD
+847 NVNSD

-857 TSIKPGYFSGDNCI
+857 TAIKPGYFSVDNCI
-871 ISIDPSIKSWD
+871 ISIDPSIKSWE
-882 DTAYDKPYN
+882 DTVYDKPYN

-901 RCNDLVSMGG
+901 RYNDLVSMGG

-918 PNGTTKAPMWRY
+918 PNGTTKAPMGRY
-930 INNAGRYLTLK
+930 TNNAGRYLTLN
-941 DVSNGKPIDSYILTG
+941 DVSNGNPIDSYILSG
-956 EFNTDDYL
+956 EYNTDYNL
-964 SAIQLKADGNP
+964 
-975 SVSLDAS
+975 
-982 TFYAG
+982 
-987 SSYKGVWKN
+987 
-996 GMHLNLG
+996 LG
-1003 DTVLSRGYLY
+1003 DSSVE
-1013 QCQNMNGTWNPPFK
+1013 
-1027 RMMTNIGEYLT
+1027 I
-1038 YSNGDYVIWADGN
+1038 SNFA
-1051 NDFNSDDYLLVDSA
+1051 
-1065 VITSFVPNT
+1065 PNT

-1096 TERPYKALTTKNGEY
+1096 TERPFKAFTTQNGEY

-1116 GDYVLSNE
+1116 GDYAISNE

-1132 DRVERFVVT
+1132 DRVERFVVD
-1141 DLSKNNPKSLVFY
+1141 DLSKNNPKNLVFY

-1177 LTYEIVNATP
+1177 LSYEIVDATP

-1198 DYKVMFVD
+1198 DYKVVFVD

-1214 ENVSIT
+1214 ESVRIT

-1238 FVYHPYLTPKVLDAA
+1238 FVYHPYLNPKVLDVA

-1273 VNESGAPVVCYKDE
+1273 VNESGVPVVCYKDE
-1287 NGLEVQIDTMV
+1287 NDSEIQIDTIV
-1298 KFYSNGIEFNPNI
+1298 KFYSNGIEFNPNF
-1311 PSTNPLLEMNGLV
+1311 PSMNPLLEMNSLV
-1324 EARVILDPQGLD
+1324 EARFILDPQGLVE
-1336 AYDPSDPSTFD
+1336 YDPSDPSTFD

-1352 TRMPYDVVRIEGE
+1352 TRMPYDVVKIEGK

-1373 GIIYAKTKYPL
+1373 DIIYAKSKYPL
-1384 DIILTETVDGIKKS
+1384 NIILTETVDGIKKS

-1408 VYSRENDVYI
+1408 VYSKENDVYI
-1418 FGDNVKNKPYRLVGY
+1418 FGDNVKNEPCKLVGY

-1471 NKIVDV
+1471 NKKKIVDV
-1477 DDKTIKSCDIVVNPV
+1477 DDKTIKSCDIVVNPA

-1512 FTDNSVRTYESSIFD
+1512 FTDNSAITYETSIFD

-1540 NGCYMVNNR
+1540 NGCYMINNR

-1561 RFRGWK
+1561 RFSGWK
-1567 DSGVLDSIRGIEL
+1567 DSDVLDSIRGVEL

-1600 ALKIDVNEEMF
+1600 ALKMNVNEEMF
-1611 TADGIDESMTL
+1611 TADGIDESLVL
-1622 NIYIKGTNL
+1622 NMYIKGVNL

-1643 LMMNYSSRLSSTGT
+1643 LMMNYSSCLTNNGS
-1657 ITSVHVWSSDIEEF
+1657 ITSAHVWSSDIEEF
-1671 SFDRTVFSV
+1671 SFDRTVFST
-1680 NENSVFQLGIL
+1680 NENSVFQLGVL
-1691 KLKDLKDSEGNALDR
+1691 KLKDLKDSGGNVLDR

-1711 MIDDRSQ
+1711 MIEDQSQ
-1718 RLMYGYI
+1718 RLMYGYV
-1725 DVIPEIEV
+1725 DVIPEIAV
-1733 VYRNDSPLEF
+1733 VYGNGSSLEF

-1750 SVRICSNVNYHIVAQ
+1750 SVRICSNVSYHIVAQ
-1765 SSNENYGKAYGSGW
+1765 SSNENYGKAYGSGL
-1779 YINGQDVVLTSEPV
+1779 YINGQDIVLTSEPI
-1793 EGNTFRRWHLLGEP
+1793 EGNTFRRWYLLGEP

-1813 SSTMSLRAL
+1813 SSSLSLKVL
-1822 YDTTYVAKFLPE
+1822 YDATYVAKFLPE
-1834 DVSEYRLNVDSNN
+1834 DMSEYRLNVVSNN
-1847 TSYGTVTGGGFYDE
+1847 TSYGSVNGSGFYEE
-1861 GDKAEISMT
+1861 GDRAEINAI
-1870 PASNYY
+1870 PASHYY
-1876 IESLEISDAST
+1876 LESLEISDASA
-1887 PSSITT
+1887 PSSTTT
-1893 IYPTSNTAAVT
+1893 IYPTSDTVYVT
-1904 MDSNKNVTVNFR
+1904 MDSNKNVTANFR
-1916 PYIYIHT
+1916 PYIYINA
-1923 QPSDPAKGGAFGAG
+1923 QSSDLTKGDVVGTGY
-1937 RYKYGATATL
+1937 YKYGATAIL
-1947 VAMEA
+1947 NAREYSD
-1952 ANYSFE
+1952 YSFE
-1958 GWYEVLGA
+1958 GWYEVL
-1966 STLSEKLSSE
+1966 SSTTLSEKLSSE
-1976 NEMQVIVTGPKT
+1976 KQMAVTVTGQKT

-1993 TEWVDVSLS
+1993 AD
-2002 NIGFSHQ
+2002 
-2009 DIIGTSAIDTQ
+2009 
-2020 SPGDNISDVF
+2020 
-2030 KIGTMMT
+2030 
-2037 QSDSASQIYQIR
+2037 
-2049 KTVFFFDLF
+2049 
-2058 DTRFDSMEI
+2058 
-2067 EVSLKYM
+2067 
-2074 TSCESGNFDVLG
+2074 
-2086 IGTLDKSYGY
+2086 
-2096 TNSSQVR
+2096 
-2103 NSSIFAAKSTG
+2103 
-2114 ITAWQ
+2114 
-2119 GPLIFSIKGS
+2119 
-2129 GRHFIEIYYATDGS
+2129 
-2143 VVRGEDC
+2143 
-2150 GKVYISSIRKRKI
+2150 

>member
-1 MAQLKYLDKN
+1 MAQLKYLDKI

-21 VANKNG
+21 VANNNG

-60 EEYYFNGSS
+60 EEYYFNGTS
-69 WTQLTNPQKVSST
+69 WIQLTNPQKVNSD

-97 GNRLSGDEESADNGS
+97 GNRLSGDEESIDNGS
-112 DEKVIVAS
+112 DEKVIVAG

-135 GYINEGDVVKV
+135 SYINEGDVVKV

-153 LRQTKTP
+153 LRQTNTP
-160 PLAKFLTNAGKN
+160 PLAKFLTNAGEG
-172 VKSYDGGY
+172 VKGYDGGY
-180 LFSNEIDFEDYE
+180 LFSNEIDFDDYE

-210 STGFNIEYPKNG
+210 SIGFNIEYPKNG

-236 YRLYYKWYLNSFD
+236 YRLYYRWYLNSFD
-249 SAPIQEG
+249 SVPIQEG

-280 AVYIEMENGTL
+280 AVYIEMEDGSL

-296 NSCHVVSESCYNN
+296 NSCHIVSESCYNN

-333 MNSAGIDTGCMVK
+333 MNNAGIDTGCIVK

-366 EDRFYTYKFRSEYVD
+366 DDRFYTYKFRSEYVD
-381 YGKDSDSDDTRV
+381 YGKDSDSDDVRA

-402 AWVPEVTTPVK
+402 AWIPEVTTPVK

-433 SDEGWQKEPS
+433 GDGSWMKEPS

-449 TAPDTS
+449 TAPDIS

-468 KFSAFLDLKVNDT
+468 KFSAFLDLKVNDN
-481 TSQPVVFTLQDLLDK
+481 TSQPVIFSLQDLLDK
-496 NYNYNPRTIDFYDHD
+496 DYNYNPRTIDFYDHD

-550 EKDNIKD
+550 EMDNIKD

-585 FRVDCSIYFKGEY
+585 FRVDCSIYFQGEY

-615 SYIDFSQLSATEV
+615 SYIDFNQLSATEV
-628 TPLLGTFKVYGN
+628 TPLMGTFKVYGN

-649 STTDA
+649 SKTDA
-654 SSFYALNNKIGLH
+654 SSFFALNNKIGLH

-707 NGVKLP
+707 NGVALP
-713 QSVKDFGITDNGKL
+713 QSVKDFGIIDNGKL
-727 PFGIYRIVPYIDNLP
+727 PFGIYRIVPYIDDLA
-742 FNLKYNQGIILDYS
+742 FNLKYNQGNILDYS

-774 DVFER
+774 DVFEQ

-792 GMKASYGDIV
+792 GMSVSYGDIV

-817 TYAPLERFTDNA
+817 TYAPLERFTDNDSSV
-829 RNTLK
+829 LK
-834 FNTAVGGGYALTG
+834 FNTAASGGYVLTG
-847 DVNSD
+847 NVNSD

-857 TSIKPGYFSGDNCI
+857 TAIKPGYFSGDNCI
-871 ISIDPSIKSWD
+871 ISIDPSIKSWE
-882 DTAYDKPYN
+882 DTVYDKPYN

-901 RCNDLVSMGG
+901 RYNDLVSMGG

-918 PNGTTKAPMWRY
+918 PNGTTNAPMGRY
-930 INNAGRYLTLK
+930 TNNAGRYLTLK
-941 DVSNGKPIDSYILTG
+941 DVSNGEPIDSYILTG
-956 EFNTDDYL
+956 EYNTDYNL
-964 SAIQLKADGNP
+964 
-975 SVSLDAS
+975 
-982 TFYAG
+982 
-987 SSYKGVWKN
+987 
-996 GMHLNLG
+996 LG
-1003 DTVLSRGYLY
+1003 DSSVE
-1013 QCQNMNGTWNPPFK
+1013 
-1027 RMMTNIGEYLT
+1027 I
-1038 YSNGDYVIWADGN
+1038 SNFA
-1051 NDFNSDDYLLVDSA
+1051 
-1065 VITSFVPNT
+1065 PNT

-1096 TERPYKALTTKNGEY
+1096 TERPFKAFTTKNGEY

-1116 GDYVLSNE
+1116 GDYAISNE

-1132 DRVERFVVT
+1132 DRVERFVVD
-1141 DLSKNNPKSLVFY
+1141 DLSKNNPKNLVFY

-1177 LTYEIVNATP
+1177 LSYEIVNATP

-1198 DYKVMFVD
+1198 DYKVVFVD

-1214 ENVSIT
+1214 ENVRIT
-1220 YATASNPLYN
+1220 YATACNPLYN

-1238 FVYHPYLTPKVLDAA
+1238 FVYHPYLNPKVLDVE

-1287 NGLEVQIDTMV
+1287 NGSEIQIDTIV
-1298 KFYSNGIEFNPNI
+1298 KFYSNGIEFNPNF
-1311 PSTNPLLEMNGLV
+1311 PSMNPLLEMNSLV
-1324 EARVILDPQGLD
+1324 EARVILDPQGLVE
-1336 AYDPSDPSTFD
+1336 YDPSDPSTFD

-1352 TRMPYDVVRIEGE
+1352 TRMPYDVVKIEGK
-1365 IDFNDELG
+1365 IVFNDELG
-1373 GIIYAKTKYPL
+1373 GIIYAKSKYPL
-1384 DIILTETVDGIKKS
+1384 NIILTETVDGIKKS

-1408 VYSRENDVYI
+1408 VYSKENDVYI

-1477 DDKTIKSCDIVVNPV
+1477 DDKTIKSCDIVVNPA

-1512 FTDNSVRTYESSIFD
+1512 FTDNSAITYESSIFD

-1540 NGCYMVNNR
+1540 NGCYMINNR

-1561 RFRGWK
+1561 RFSGWK
-1567 DSGVLDSIRGIEL
+1567 DSGVLDSIRGVEL

-1600 ALKIDVNEEMF
+1600 ALKMNVNEEMF
-1611 TADGIDESMTL
+1611 TVDGIDESLVL
-1622 NIYIKGTNL
+1622 NMYIKGVNL

-1643 LMMNYSSRLSSTGT
+1643 LMMNYSSCLSNNGS
-1657 ITSVHVWSSDIEEF
+1657 ITSAHVWSSDIEEF
-1671 SFDRTVFSV
+1671 SFDRTVFST
-1680 NENSVFQLGIL
+1680 NENSVFQLGVL
-1691 KLKDLKDSEGNALDR
+1691 KLKDLKDSGGNVLDR

-1711 MIDDRSQ
+1711 MIEDQSQ
-1718 RLMYGYI
+1718 RLMYGYV
-1725 DVIPEIEV
+1725 DVIPEIAV
-1733 VYRNDSPLEF
+1733 VYGNGSSLEF

-1750 SVRICSNVNYHIVAQ
+1750 SVRICSNVSYHIVAQ
-1765 SSNENYGKAYGSGW
+1765 SSNENYGKTYGSGW
-1779 YINGQDVVLTSEPV
+1779 YINGQDIVLTSEPM
-1793 EGNTFRRWHLLGEP
+1793 EGNTFRRWYLLGEP
-1807 NGMVSD
+1807 HGMVSD
-1813 SSTMSLRAL
+1813 SSSLSLKVL
-1822 YDTTYVAKFLPE
+1822 YDATYVAKFLPE
-1834 DVSEYRLNVDSNN
+1834 DMSEYRLDVVSNN
-1847 TSYGTVTGGGFYDE
+1847 TSYGSVNGSGFYEE
-1861 GDKAEISMT
+1861 GDRAEINAI
-1870 PASNYY
+1870 PASHYY
-1876 IESLEISDAST
+1876 LESLEISDASAPLST
-1887 PSSITT
+1887 TT
-1893 IYPTSNTAAVT
+1893 IYPTSDTVYTT
-1904 MDSNKNVTVNFR
+1904 MDSNKNVTANFR
-1916 PYIYIHT
+1916 PYIYINA
-1923 QPSDPAKGGAFGAG
+1923 QSSDLTKGDVVGTGY
-1937 RYKYGATATL
+1937 YKYGATAIL
-1947 VAMEA
+1947 EA
-1952 ANYSFE
+1952 REYSDYSFE
-1958 GWYEVLGA
+1958 GWYEVL
-1966 STLSEKLSSE
+1966 SSTTLSEKLSSE
-1976 NEMQVIVTGPKT
+1976 KQMAVTVTGQKT

-1993 TEWVDVSLS
+1993 AD
-2002 NIGFSHQ
+2002 
-2009 DIIGTSAIDTQ
+2009 
-2020 SPGDNISDVF
+2020 
-2030 KIGTMMT
+2030 
-2037 QSDSASQIYQIR
+2037 
-2049 KTVFFFDLF
+2049 
-2058 DTRFDSMEI
+2058 
-2067 EVSLKYM
+2067 
-2074 TSCESGNFDVLG
+2074 
-2086 IGTLDKSYGY
+2086 
-2096 TNSSQVR
+2096 
-2103 NSSIFAAKSTG
+2103 
-2114 ITAWQ
+2114 
-2119 GPLIFSIKGS
+2119 
-2129 GRHFIEIYYATDGS
+2129 
-2143 VVRGEDC
+2143 
-2150 GKVYISSIRKRKI
+2150 

>member
-1 MAQLKYLDKN
+1 MAQLKYLDKI

-21 VANKNG
+21 VANNNG

-60 EEYYFNGSS
+60 EEYYFNGTS
-69 WTQLTNPQKVSST
+69 WIQLTNPQKVNSA

-97 GNRLSGDEESADNGS
+97 GNRLSGDEESIDNGS
-112 DEKVIVAS
+112 DEKVIVAG

-135 GYINEGDVVKV
+135 SYINEGDVVKV

-153 LRQTKTP
+153 LRQTNTP
-160 PLAKFLTNAGKN
+160 PLAKFLTNAGEG
-172 VKSYDGGY
+172 VKGYDGGY
-180 LFSNEIDFEDYE
+180 LFSNEIDFDDYE

-210 STGFNIEYPKNG
+210 KTGFNIEYPKNG
-222 YSNRY
+222 YSNRF
-227 DESGVLSST
+227 DENGVLSST
-236 YRLYYKWYLNSFD
+236 YRLYYRWYLNSFD
-249 SAPIQEG
+249 SVPIQEG
-256 YSEYLDRKYTKEK
+256 YSEYLDREYTKEK

-296 NSCHVVSESCYNN
+296 NSCHIVSESCYNN

-333 MNSAGIDTGCMVK
+333 MNSAGIDTGCIVK

-366 EDRFYTYKFRSEYVD
+366 DDRFYTYKFRSEYVD
-381 YGKDSDSDDTRV
+381 YGKDSDSDDVRV

-402 AWVPEVTTPVK
+402 AWIPEVTTPVK

-433 SDEGWQKEPS
+433 GDESWMKEPS

-449 TAPDTS
+449 TAPDIS

-468 KFSAFLDLKVNDT
+468 KFSAFLDLKVNDS
-481 TSQPVVFTLQDLLDK
+481 TSQPVIFSLQDLLDK
-496 NYNYNPRTIDFYDHD
+496 DYNYNPRTIDFYDHD

-550 EKDNIKD
+550 EMDNIKD

-585 FRVDCSIYFKGEY
+585 FRVDCSIYFQGEY

-615 SYIDFSQLSATEV
+615 SYIDFNQLSATEV
-628 TPLLGTFKVYGN
+628 TPLMGTFKVYGN

-649 STTDA
+649 SKTDA
-654 SSFYALNNKIGLH
+654 SSFFALNNKIGLH
-667 YKVYYTPGTEKRNEN
+667 YKVYYTPGTEKRNKN

-707 NGVKLP
+707 NGVALP
-713 QSVKDFGITDNGKL
+713 QSVKDFGIIDNGKL
-727 PFGIYRIVPYIDNLP
+727 PFGIYRIVPYIDDLV
-742 FNLKYNQGIILDYS
+742 FNLKYNQGNILDYS

-774 DVFER
+774 DVFEQ
-779 EVPVGEYKGQWYN
+779 EVPVREYKGQWYN
-792 GMKASYGDIV
+792 GMSVSYGDIV

-829 RNTLK
+829 RDVLK
-834 FNTAVGGGYALTG
+834 FNTDVGGGYALTG

-871 ISIDPSIKSWD
+871 ISIDPSIKSWE
-882 DTAYDKPYN
+882 DTVYDKPYN
-891 QGYWR
+891 QGY
-896 DGLNI
+896 L
-901 RCNDLVSMGG
+901 
-911 YLFQCVN
+911 
-918 PNGTTKAPMWRY
+918 
-930 INNAGRYLTLK
+930 
-941 DVSNGKPIDSYILTG
+941 
-956 EFNTDDYL
+956 
-964 SAIQLKADGNP
+964 
-975 SVSLDAS
+975 
-982 TFYAG
+982 
-987 SSYKGVWKN
+987 
-996 GMHLNLG
+996 LG
-1003 DTVLSRGYLY
+1003 DSSVE
-1013 QCQNMNGTWNPPFK
+1013 
-1027 RMMTNIGEYLT
+1027 I
-1038 YSNGDYVIWADGN
+1038 SNFA
-1051 NDFNSDDYLLVDSA
+1051 
-1065 VITSFVPNT
+1065 PNT

-1096 TERPYKALTTKNGEY
+1096 TERPFKAFTTKNGEY

-1116 GDYVLSNE
+1116 GDYAISNE

-1132 DRVERFVVT
+1132 DRVERFVVD
-1141 DLSKNNPKSLVFY
+1141 DLSKNNPKNLVFY

-1177 LTYEIVNATP
+1177 LSYEIVNATP

-1198 DYKVMFVD
+1198 DYKVVFVD

-1214 ENVSIT
+1214 ESVRIT

-1238 FVYHPYLTPKVLDAA
+1238 FVYHPYLNPKVLDVA

-1273 VNESGAPVVCYKDE
+1273 VNESGVPVVCYKDE
-1287 NGLEVQIDTMV
+1287 NGSEMQIDTIV
-1298 KFYSNGIEFNPNI
+1298 KFYSNGIEFNPNF
-1311 PSTNPLLEMNGLV
+1311 PSMNPLLEMNSLV
-1324 EARVILDPQGLD
+1324 EARFILDPQGLVE
-1336 AYDPSDPSTFD
+1336 YDPSDPSTFD

-1352 TRMPYDVVRIEGE
+1352 TKMPYDVVKIEGK

-1373 GIIYAKTKYPL
+1373 GIIYPKSKYPL

-1408 VYSRENDVYI
+1408 VYSKENDVYI

-1471 NKIVDV
+1471 NKKKIVDV
-1477 DDKTIKSCDIVVNPV
+1477 DDKTIKSCDIVVNPA

-1512 FTDNSVRTYESSIFD
+1512 FTDNSAITYESSIFD

-1540 NGCYMVNNR
+1540 NGCYMINNR
-1549 LVVTEENPTMDI
+1549 LVVTEENPTIDI
-1561 RFRGWK
+1561 RFSGWK
-1567 DSGVLDSIRGIEL
+1567 DSGVLDSIRGVEL
-1580 SFYPEIEYIG
+1580 SFYTEIEYIG

-1600 ALKIDVNEEMF
+1600 ALKMNVNEEMF
-1611 TADGIDESMTL
+1611 TVDGIDESLVL
-1622 NIYIKGTNL
+1622 NMYIKGVNL

-1643 LMMNYSSRLSSTGT
+1643 LMMNYSSCLTNNGS
-1657 ITSVHVWSSDIEEF
+1657 ITSAHVWSSDIEEF
-1671 SFDRTVFSV
+1671 SFDRTVFST
-1680 NENSVFQLGIL
+1680 NENSVFQLGVL
-1691 KLKDLKDSEGNALDR
+1691 KLKDLKDSGGNVLDR

-1711 MIDDRSQ
+1711 MIEDQSQ
-1718 RLMYGYI
+1718 RLMYGYV
-1725 DVIPEIEV
+1725 DVIPEIAV
-1733 VYRNDSPLEF
+1733 VYGNGSSLEF

-1750 SVRICSNVNYHIVAQ
+1750 SVRICSNVIYHIVAQ
-1765 SSNENYGKAYGSGW
+1765 SSNENYGKTYGSGW
-1779 YINGQDVVLTSEPV
+1779 YINGQDIVLTSEPI
-1793 EGNTFRRWHLLGEP
+1793 EGNTFRRWYLLGEP

-1813 SSTMSLRAL
+1813 SSSLSLKVL
-1822 YDTTYVAKFLPE
+1822 YDATYVAKFLPE
-1834 DVSEYRLNVDSNN
+1834 DMSEYRLNVVSNN
-1847 TSYGTVTGGGFYDE
+1847 TSYGSVNGSGFYEE
-1861 GDKAEISMT
+1861 GDRAEINAI
-1870 PASNYY
+1870 PASHYY
-1876 IESLEISDAST
+1876 LESLEISDASA
-1887 PSSITT
+1887 PSSTTT
-1893 IYPTSNTAAVT
+1893 IYPTSDTVYTT
-1904 MDSNKNVTVNFR
+1904 MDSNKNVTANFR
-1916 PYIYIHT
+1916 PYIYINA
-1923 QPSDPAKGGAFGAG
+1923 QSSDLTKGDVVGTGY
-1937 RYKYGATATL
+1937 YKYGATAIL
-1947 VAMEA
+1947 NAREYSD
-1952 ANYSFE
+1952 YSFE
-1958 GWYEVLGA
+1958 GWYEVL
-1966 STLSEKLSSE
+1966 SSTTLSEKLSSE
-1976 NEMQVIVTGPKT
+1976 KQMAVTVTGQKT

-1993 TEWVDVSLS
+1993 AD
-2002 NIGFSHQ
+2002 
-2009 DIIGTSAIDTQ
+2009 
-2020 SPGDNISDVF
+2020 
-2030 KIGTMMT
+2030 
-2037 QSDSASQIYQIR
+2037 
-2049 KTVFFFDLF
+2049 
-2058 DTRFDSMEI
+2058 
-2067 EVSLKYM
+2067 
-2074 TSCESGNFDVLG
+2074 
-2086 IGTLDKSYGY
+2086 
-2096 TNSSQVR
+2096 
-2103 NSSIFAAKSTG
+2103 
-2114 ITAWQ
+2114 
-2119 GPLIFSIKGS
+2119 
-2129 GRHFIEIYYATDGS
+2129 
-2143 VVRGEDC
+2143 
-2150 GKVYISSIRKRKI
+2150 

>member
-1 MAQLKYLDKN
+1 MAQLKYLDKI

-21 VANKNG
+21 VANNNG

-60 EEYYFNGSS
+60 EEYYFNGTS
-69 WTQLTNPQKVSST
+69 WIQLTNPQKVNSD

-97 GNRLSGDEESADNGS
+97 GNRLSGDEESIDNGS
-112 DEKVIVAS
+112 DEKVIVAG

-135 GYINEGDVVKV
+135 SYINEGDVIKA

-153 LRQTKTP
+153 LRQTNTP
-160 PLAKFLTNAGKN
+160 PLAKFLTNAGEG
-172 VKSYDGGY
+172 VKGYDGGY
-180 LFSNEIDFEDYE
+180 LFSNEIDFDDYE

-210 STGFNIEYPKNG
+210 RTGFNIEYPKNG
-222 YSNRY
+222 YSNRF
-227 DESGVLSST
+227 DENGVLSST
-236 YRLYYKWYLNSFD
+236 YRLYYRWYLNSFD
-249 SAPIQEG
+249 SVPIQEG

-296 NSCHVVSESCYNN
+296 NSCHIVSESCYNN

-333 MNSAGIDTGCMVK
+333 MNSAGIDTGCIVK

-366 EDRFYTYKFRSEYVD
+366 DDRFYTYKFRSEYVD
-381 YGKDSDSDDTRV
+381 YGKDSDSDDVRV

-402 AWVPEVTTPVK
+402 AWIPEVTTPVK

-433 SDEGWQKEPS
+433 GDESWMKEPS
-443 DDSGSG
+443 VDSGSG
-449 TAPDTS
+449 TAPDIS

-468 KFSAFLDLKVNDT
+468 KFSAFLDLKVNDS
-481 TSQPVVFTLQDLLDK
+481 TSQPVIFSLQDLLDK
-496 NYNYNPRTIDFYDHD
+496 DYNYNPRTIDFYDHD

-550 EKDNIKD
+550 EMDNIKD

-585 FRVDCSIYFKGEY
+585 FRVDCSIYFQGEY

-610 VLERK
+610 VLERE
-615 SYIDFSQLSATEV
+615 SYIDFNQLSATEV
-628 TPLLGTFKVYGN
+628 TPLMGTFKVYGN

-649 STTDA
+649 SNTDA
-654 SSFYALNNKIGLH
+654 SSFFALNNKIGLH

-707 NGVKLP
+707 NGVALP
-713 QSVKDFGITDNGKL
+713 QSVKDFGIIDNGKL
-727 PFGIYRIVPYIDNLP
+727 PFGIYRIVPYIDDLA
-742 FNLKYNQGIILDYS
+742 FNLKYNQGNILDYS

-767 TTLYGTD
+767 TTFYGTD
-774 DVFER
+774 DV
-779 EVPVGEYKGQWYN
+779 VPVGKYKGQWYN
-792 GMKASYGDIV
+792 GMSVSYGDIV

-829 RNTLK
+829 RDVLK
-834 FNTAVGGGYALTG
+834 FNTDVGGGYALTG

-871 ISIDPSIKSWD
+871 ISIDPSIKSWE
-882 DTAYDKPYN
+882 DTVYDNPYN
-891 QGYWR
+891 QGY
-896 DGLNI
+896 L
-901 RCNDLVSMGG
+901 
-911 YLFQCVN
+911 
-918 PNGTTKAPMWRY
+918 
-930 INNAGRYLTLK
+930 
-941 DVSNGKPIDSYILTG
+941 
-956 EFNTDDYL
+956 
-964 SAIQLKADGNP
+964 
-975 SVSLDAS
+975 
-982 TFYAG
+982 
-987 SSYKGVWKN
+987 
-996 GMHLNLG
+996 LG
-1003 DTVLSRGYLY
+1003 DSSVE
-1013 QCQNMNGTWNPPFK
+1013 
-1027 RMMTNIGEYLT
+1027 I
-1038 YSNGDYVIWADGN
+1038 SNFA
-1051 NDFNSDDYLLVDSA
+1051 
-1065 VITSFVPNT
+1065 PNT

-1096 TERPYKALTTKNGEY
+1096 TERPFKAFTTKNGEY

-1116 GDYVLSNE
+1116 GDYAISNE

-1132 DRVERFVVT
+1132 DRVERFVVD
-1141 DLSKNNPKSLVFY
+1141 DLSKNNPKNLVFY

-1165 KMVLSSTNAKRR
+1165 KMVLSSTNVKRM
-1177 LTYEIVNATP
+1177 LSYEIVNATP

-1198 DYKVMFVD
+1198 DYKVVFVD

-1238 FVYHPYLTPKVLDAA
+1238 FVYHPYPTPKVLDVA

-1273 VNESGAPVVCYKDE
+1273 VNESGVPVVCYKDE
-1287 NGLEVQIDTMV
+1287 NGSEMQIDTIV
-1298 KFYSNGIEFNPNI
+1298 KFYSNGIEFNPNF
-1311 PSTNPLLEMNGLV
+1311 PSMNPLLEMNSLV
-1324 EARVILDPQGLD
+1324 EARFILDPQGLVE
-1336 AYDPSDPSTFD
+1336 YDPSDPSTFD

-1352 TRMPYDVVRIEGE
+1352 TKMPYDVVKIEGK

-1373 GIIYAKTKYPL
+1373 GIIYPKSKYPL

-1408 VYSRENDVYI
+1408 VYSKENDVYI
-1418 FGDNVKNKPYRLVGY
+1418 FGDNVKNEPCRLVGY

-1471 NKIVDV
+1471 NKKKIVDV
-1477 DDKTIKSCDIVVNPV
+1477 DDKTIKSCDIVVNPA

-1512 FTDNSVRTYESSIFD
+1512 FTDNSAITYESSIFD

-1540 NGCYMVNNR
+1540 NGCYMINNR

-1561 RFRGWK
+1561 RFSGWK
-1567 DSGVLDSIRGIEL
+1567 DSGVLDSIRGVEL

-1600 ALKIDVNEEMF
+1600 ALKMNVNEEMF
-1611 TADGIDESMTL
+1611 TVDGIDESLVL
-1622 NIYIKGTNL
+1622 NMYIKGVNL

-1643 LMMNYSSRLSSTGT
+1643 LMMNYSSCLTNNGS
-1657 ITSVHVWSSDIEEF
+1657 ITSAHVWSSDIEEF
-1671 SFDRTVFSV
+1671 SFDRTVFST
-1680 NENSVFQLGIL
+1680 NENSVFQLGVL
-1691 KLKDLKDSEGNALDR
+1691 KLKDLKDSGGNVLDR

-1711 MIDDRSQ
+1711 MIEDQSQ
-1718 RLMYGYI
+1718 RLMYGYV
-1725 DVIPEIEV
+1725 DVIPEIAV
-1733 VYRNDSPLEF
+1733 VYGNGSSLEF

-1750 SVRICSNVNYHIVAQ
+1750 SVRICSNVSYHIVAQ
-1765 SSNENYGKAYGSGW
+1765 SSNENYGKTYGSGW
-1779 YINGQDVVLTSEPV
+1779 YINGQDIVLTSEPI
-1793 EGNTFRRWHLLGEP
+1793 EGNTFKRWYLLGEP

-1813 SSTMSLRAL
+1813 SSSLSLKVL
-1822 YDTTYVAKFLPE
+1822 YDATYVAKFLPE
-1834 DVSEYRLNVDSNN
+1834 DMSEYRLNVVSNN
-1847 TSYGTVTGGGFYDE
+1847 TSYGSVNGSGFYEE
-1861 GDKAEISMT
+1861 GDRAEINAI
-1870 PASNYY
+1870 PASHYY
-1876 IESLEISDAST
+1876 LESLEISDASA
-1887 PSSITT
+1887 PSSTTT
-1893 IYPTSNTAAVT
+1893 IYPTSDTVYTT
-1904 MDSNKNVTVNFR
+1904 MDSNKNVTANFR
-1916 PYIYIHT
+1916 PYIYINA
-1923 QPSDPAKGGAFGAG
+1923 QSSDLTKGDVVGTGY
-1937 RYKYGATATL
+1937 YKYGATAIL
-1947 VAMEA
+1947 NAREYSD
-1952 ANYSFE
+1952 YSFE
-1958 GWYEVLGA
+1958 GWYEVL
-1966 STLSEKLSSE
+1966 SSTTLSEKLSSE
-1976 NEMQVIVTGPKT
+1976 KQMAVTVTGQKT

-1993 TEWVDVSLS
+1993 AD
-2002 NIGFSHQ
+2002 
-2009 DIIGTSAIDTQ
+2009 
-2020 SPGDNISDVF
+2020 
-2030 KIGTMMT
+2030 
-2037 QSDSASQIYQIR
+2037 
-2049 KTVFFFDLF
+2049 
-2058 DTRFDSMEI
+2058 
-2067 EVSLKYM
+2067 
-2074 TSCESGNFDVLG
+2074 
-2086 IGTLDKSYGY
+2086 
-2096 TNSSQVR
+2096 
-2103 NSSIFAAKSTG
+2103 
-2114 ITAWQ
+2114 
-2119 GPLIFSIKGS
+2119 
-2129 GRHFIEIYYATDGS
+2129 
-2143 VVRGEDC
+2143 
-2150 GKVYISSIRKRKI
+2150 

>member
-1 MAQLKYLDKN
+1 MAQLKYLDKI

-21 VANKNG
+21 VANNNG

-60 EEYYFNGSS
+60 EEYYFNGTS
-69 WTQLTNPQKVSST
+69 WIQLTNPQKVNSD

-97 GNRLSGDEESADNGS
+97 GNRLSGDEESIDNGS
-112 DEKVIVAS
+112 DEKVIVAG

-135 GYINEGDVVKV
+135 SYINEGDVVKV

-153 LRQTKTP
+153 LRQTNTP
-160 PLAKFLTNAGKN
+160 PLAKFLTNAGEG
-172 VKSYDGGY
+172 VKGYDGGY
-180 LFSNEIDFEDYE
+180 LFSNEIDFDDYE

-210 STGFNIEYPKNG
+210 KTGFNIEYPKNG
-222 YSNRY
+222 YSNRF
-227 DESGVLSST
+227 DEDGVLSST
-236 YRLYYKWYLNSFD
+236 YRLYYRWYLNSFD
-249 SAPIQEG
+249 SVPIQEG
-256 YSEYLDRKYTKEK
+256 YSEYLDREYTKEK

-296 NSCHVVSESCYNN
+296 NSCHIVSESCYNN

-333 MNSAGIDTGCMVK
+333 MNSAGIDTGCIVK

-366 EDRFYTYKFRSEYVD
+366 DDRFYTYKFRSEYVD
-381 YGKDSDSDDTRV
+381 YGKDSDSDDVRV

-402 AWVPEVTTPVK
+402 AWIPEVTTPVK

-433 SDEGWQKEPS
+433 GDGSWMKEPS

-468 KFSAFLDLKVNDT
+468 KFSAFLDLKVNDS
-481 TSQPVVFTLQDLLDK
+481 TSQPVIFSLQDLLDK
-496 NYNYNPRTIDFYDHD
+496 DYNYNPRTIDFYDHD

-550 EKDNIKD
+550 EMDNIKD

-585 FRVDCSIYFKGEY
+585 FRVDCSIYFQGEY

-615 SYIDFSQLSATEV
+615 SYIDFNQLSATEV
-628 TPLLGTFKVYGN
+628 TPLMGTFKVYGN

-649 STTDA
+649 SKTDA
-654 SSFYALNNKIGLH
+654 SSFFALNNKIGLH
-667 YKVYYTPGTEKRNEN
+667 YKVYYTPGTEKRNKN

-707 NGVKLP
+707 NGVALP
-713 QSVKDFGITDNGKL
+713 QSVKDFGIIDNGKL
-727 PFGIYRIVPYIDNLP
+727 PVGIYRIVPYIDDLA
-742 FNLKYNQGIILDYS
+742 FNLKYNQGNILDYS

-774 DVFER
+774 GV
-779 EVPVGEYKGQWYN
+779 VPVGEYKGQWYN
-792 GMKASYGDIV
+792 GMSVSYGDIV

-829 RNTLK
+829 RDVLK
-834 FNTAVGGGYALTG
+834 FNTDVGGGYALTE

-857 TSIKPGYFSGDNCI
+857 TAIKPGYFSGDNCI
-871 ISIDPSIKSWD
+871 ISIDPSIKSWE
-882 DTAYDKPYN
+882 DTVYDKPYN
-891 QGYWR
+891 QGYLR
-896 DGLNI
+896 DGLN
-901 RCNDLVSMGG
+901 
-911 YLFQCVN
+911 
-918 PNGTTKAPMWRY
+918 
-930 INNAGRYLTLK
+930 
-941 DVSNGKPIDSYILTG
+941 
-956 EFNTDDYL
+956 
-964 SAIQLKADGNP
+964 
-975 SVSLDAS
+975 
-982 TFYAG
+982 
-987 SSYKGVWKN
+987 
-996 GMHLNLG
+996 
-1003 DTVLSRGYLY
+1003 
-1013 QCQNMNGTWNPPFK
+1013 
-1027 RMMTNIGEYLT
+1027 
-1038 YSNGDYVIWADGN
+1038 
-1051 NDFNSDDYLLVDSA
+1051 
-1065 VITSFVPNT
+1065 NT

-1096 TERPYKALTTKNGEY
+1096 TERPFKAFTTKNGEY

-1116 GDYVLSNE
+1116 GDYAISNE

-1132 DRVERFVVT
+1132 DRVERFVVD
-1141 DLSKNNPKSLVFY
+1141 DLSKNNPKNLVFY

-1177 LTYEIVNATP
+1177 LSYEIVNATP

-1198 DYKVMFVD
+1198 DYKVVFVD

-1214 ENVSIT
+1214 ESVRIT

-1230 PELIDRDC
+1230 PELIDSDC
-1238 FVYHPYLTPKVLDAA
+1238 FVYHPYLSPKVLDVA

-1273 VNESGAPVVCYKDE
+1273 VNESGVPVVCYKDE
-1287 NGLEVQIDTMV
+1287 NGSEIQIDTIV
-1298 KFYSNGIEFNPNI
+1298 KFYSNGIEFNPNF
-1311 PSTNPLLEMNGLV
+1311 PSTNPLLEMNSLV
-1324 EARVILDPQGLD
+1324 EAKFILDPQGLVE
-1336 AYDPSDPSTFD
+1336 YDPSDPSTFD

-1352 TRMPYDVVRIEGE
+1352 TKMPYDVVKIEGK
-1365 IDFNDELG
+1365 IVFNDELG
-1373 GIIYAKTKYPL
+1373 GIIYAKSKYPL
-1384 DIILTETVDGIKKS
+1384 NIILTETVDGIKKS

-1408 VYSRENDVYI
+1408 VYSKENDVYI
-1418 FGDNVKNKPYRLVGY
+1418 FGDNVKNEPYRLVGY

-1471 NKIVDV
+1471 NKKKIVDV
-1477 DDKTIKSCDIVVNPV
+1477 DDKTIKSCDIVVNPA

-1512 FTDNSVRTYESSIFD
+1512 FTDNSAITYESSIFD

-1540 NGCYMVNNR
+1540 NGCYMINNR

-1561 RFRGWK
+1561 RFSGWK
-1567 DSGVLDSIRGIEL
+1567 DSGVLDSIRGVEL

-1600 ALKIDVNEEMF
+1600 ALKMNVNEEMF
-1611 TADGIDESMTL
+1611 TVDGIDESLVL
-1622 NIYIKGTNL
+1622 NMYIKGVNL

-1643 LMMNYSSRLSSTGT
+1643 LMMNYSSCLTNNGS
-1657 ITSVHVWSSDIEEF
+1657 ITSAHVWSSDIEEF
-1671 SFDRTVFSV
+1671 SFDRTVFST
-1680 NENSVFQLGIL
+1680 NENSVFQLGVL
-1691 KLKDLKDSEGNALDR
+1691 KLKDLKDSGGNVLDR

-1711 MIDDRSQ
+1711 MIEDQSQ
-1718 RLMYGYI
+1718 RLMYGYV
-1725 DVIPEIEV
+1725 DVIPEIAV
-1733 VYRNDSPLEF
+1733 VYGNSSSLEF

-1750 SVRICSNVNYHIVAQ
+1750 SVRICSNVSYHIVAQ
-1765 SSNENYGKAYGSGW
+1765 SSNENYGKTYGSGW
-1779 YINGQDVVLTSEPV
+1779 YINGQDIVLTSEPI
-1793 EGNTFRRWHLLGEP
+1793 EGNTFRRWYLLGEP

-1813 SSTMSLRAL
+1813 SSSLSLKVL
-1822 YDTTYVAKFLPE
+1822 YDATYVAKFLPE
-1834 DVSEYRLNVDSNN
+1834 DMSEYRLDVVSNN
-1847 TSYGTVTGGGFYDE
+1847 TSYGSVNGSGFYEE
-1861 GDKAEISMT
+1861 GDRAEINAI
-1870 PASNYY
+1870 PASHYY
-1876 IESLEISDAST
+1876 LESLEISDASA
-1887 PSSITT
+1887 PSSTTT
-1893 IYPTSNTAAVT
+1893 IYPTSDTVYTT
-1904 MDSNKNVTVNFR
+1904 MDSNKNVTANFR
-1916 PYIYIHT
+1916 PYIYINA
-1923 QPSDPAKGGAFGAG
+1923 QSSDLTKGDVVGTGY
-1937 RYKYGATATL
+1937 YKYGATAIL
-1947 VAMEA
+1947 NAREYSD
-1952 ANYSFE
+1952 YSFE
-1958 GWYEVLGA
+1958 GWYEVL
-1966 STLSEKLSSE
+1966 SSTTLSEKLSSE
-1976 NEMQVIVTGPKT
+1976 KQMTVTVTGQKT
-1988 YYANF
+1988 YYA
-1993 TEWVDVSLS
+1993 
-2002 NIGFSHQ
+2002 
-2009 DIIGTSAIDTQ
+2009 
-2020 SPGDNISDVF
+2020 
-2030 KIGTMMT
+2030 K
-2037 QSDSASQIYQIR
+2037 
-2049 KTVFFFDLF
+2049 FD
-2058 DTRFDSMEI
+2058 
-2067 EVSLKYM
+2067 
-2074 TSCESGNFDVLG
+2074 
-2086 IGTLDKSYGY
+2086 
-2096 TNSSQVR
+2096 
-2103 NSSIFAAKSTG
+2103 
-2114 ITAWQ
+2114 
-2119 GPLIFSIKGS
+2119 
-2129 GRHFIEIYYATDGS
+2129 
-2143 VVRGEDC
+2143 
-2150 GKVYISSIRKRKI
+2150 

>member
-1 MAQLKYLDKN
+1 MAQLKYLDKI

-21 VANKNG
+21 VANNNG

-60 EEYYFNGSS
+60 EEYYFNGTS
-69 WTQLTNPQKVSST
+69 WIQLTNPQKVNSA

-97 GNRLSGDEESADNGS
+97 GNRLSGDEESIDNGT
-112 DEKVIVAS
+112 DEKVIVAG

-135 GYINEGDVVKV
+135 SYINEGDVVKV
-146 GSSYFKA
+146 GYSYFKA

-160 PLAKFLTNAGKN
+160 PLAKFLTNAGEG
-172 VKSYDGGY
+172 VKGYDGGY
-180 LFSNEIDFEDYE
+180 LFSNEIDFDDYE

-210 STGFNIEYPKNG
+210 RTGFNIEYPKNG
-222 YSNRY
+222 YSNRF
-227 DESGVLSST
+227 DENGVLSST
-236 YRLYYKWYLNSFD
+236 YRLYYRWYLNSFD
-249 SAPIQEG
+249 SVPIQEG

-296 NSCHVVSESCYNN
+296 NSCHIVSESCYNN

-333 MNSAGIDTGCMVK
+333 MKSAGIDTGCIVK

-381 YGKDSDSDDTRV
+381 YGKDSDSDDIRV

-402 AWVPEVTTPVK
+402 AWIPEVTTPVK

-433 SDEGWQKEPS
+433 GDGSWMKEPS

-468 KFSAFLDLKVNDT
+468 KFSAFLDLKVNDS
-481 TSQPVVFTLQDLLDK
+481 TSQPVIFTLQDLLDK

-585 FRVDCSIYFKGEY
+585 FRVDCSIYFQGEY

-615 SYIDFSQLSATEV
+615 SYIDFNQLSATEV
-628 TPLLGTFKVYGN
+628 TPLMGTFKVYGN

-649 STTDA
+649 SKTDA
-654 SSFYALNNKIGLH
+654 SSFFALNNKIGLH

-707 NGVKLP
+707 NGVALP
-713 QSVKDFGITDNGKL
+713 QSVKDFGIIDNGKL
-727 PFGIYRIVPYIDNLP
+727 PFGIYRIVPYINDLV
-742 FNLKYNQGIILDYS
+742 FNLKYNQGNILDYS

-774 DVFER
+774 DVFEQ

-792 GMKASYGDIV
+792 GMKVSYGDIV

-829 RNTLK
+829 RNVLK

-871 ISIDPSIKSWD
+871 VSIDTSIKSWD
-882 DTAYDKPYN
+882 DTVYDKPYN

-930 INNAGRYLTLK
+930 TNNAGRYLTLK

-975 SVSLDAS
+975 SVSLDSS

-996 GMHLNLG
+996 GMHLSLG

-1027 RMMTNIGEYLT
+1027 RMMTNGGEYLT
-1038 YSNGDYVIWADGN
+1038 YSNGDYVIWTDGN

-1096 TERPYKALTTKNGEY
+1096 TERPFKAFTTKNGEY

-1116 GDYVLSNE
+1116 GDYAISNE

-1132 DRVERFVVT
+1132 DRVERFVVD
-1141 DLSKNNPKSLVFY
+1141 DLSKNNPKNLVFY

-1177 LTYEIVNATP
+1177 LSYEIVNATP

-1198 DYKVMFVD
+1198 DYKVVFVD

-1214 ENVSIT
+1214 ESVRIT

-1238 FVYHPYLTPKVLDAA
+1238 FVYHPYLSPKVLDAA

-1287 NGLEVQIDTMV
+1287 NGSEMQIDTIV
-1298 KFYSNGIEFNPNI
+1298 KFYSNGIEFNPNF

-1324 EARVILDPQGLD
+1324 EARVILDPQGLVD
-1336 AYDPSDPSTFD
+1336 YDPSDPSTFD

-1352 TRMPYDVVRIEGE
+1352 TRMPYDVVKIEGE
-1365 IDFNDELG
+1365 IDFNDELE
-1373 GIIYAKTKYPL
+1373 GIIYAKNKYPL

-1408 VYSRENDVYI
+1408 VYSKENDVYI

-1477 DDKTIKSCDIVVNPV
+1477 DDKTIKSCDIVVNPA

-1540 NGCYMVNNR
+1540 NGCYMINNR
-1549 LVVTEENPTMDI
+1549 LVVTKENPTMDI

-1567 DSGVLDSIRGIEL
+1567 DSGVIDSIRGVGL

-1600 ALKIDVNEEMF
+1600 ALKMDVNEEMF
-1611 TADGIDESMTL
+1611 TVDGIDESLVL
-1622 NIYIKGTNL
+1622 NMYIKGINL

-1643 LMMNYSSRLSSTGT
+1643 LMMNYSSCLTNNGS
-1657 ITSVHVWSSDIEEF
+1657 ITSAHVWSSDIEEF
-1671 SFDRTVFSV
+1671 SFDRTVFST
-1680 NENSVFQLGIL
+1680 NENSVFQLGVL
-1691 KLKDLKDSEGNALDR
+1691 KLKDLKDSGGNVLDR

-1711 MIDDRSQ
+1711 MIEDRSQ
-1718 RLMYGYI
+1718 RLMYGYV
-1725 DVIPEIEV
+1725 DVIPEIAV
-1733 VYRNDSPLEF
+1733 VYGNGSSLEF

-1779 YINGQDVVLTSEPV
+1779 YINGQDIVLTSEPI
-1793 EGNTFRRWHLLGEP
+1793 EGNTFRRWYLLGEP

-1813 SSTMSLRAL
+1813 SSSLSL
-1822 YDTTYVAKFLPE
+1822 KVLHDDTYVAKFLPE
-1834 DVSEYRLNVDSNN
+1834 DMSEYRLNVVSNN
-1847 TSYGTVTGGGFYDE
+1847 TSYGSVNGSGFYEE
-1861 GDKAEISMT
+1861 GERAEINVI
-1870 PASNYY
+1870 PASRYY
-1876 IESLEISDAST
+1876 FESLEISDASA
-1887 PSSITT
+1887 PSSTTT
-1893 IYPTSNTAAVT
+1893 IYPTSNTVYVT
-1904 MDSNKNVTVNFR
+1904 MDSNKNVTANFR
-1916 PYIYIHT
+1916 PYIYINA
-1923 QPSDPAKGGAFGAG
+1923 QSSDLTKGDVVGTGY
-1937 RYKYGATATL
+1937 YKYGATAIL
-1947 VAMEA
+1947 EA
-1952 ANYSFE
+1952 REYSDYSFE
-1958 GWYEVLGA
+1958 GWYEVL
-1966 STLSEKLSSE
+1966 SSTTLSEKLSSE
-1976 NEMQVIVTGPKT
+1976 KQMAVTVTGQKT

-1993 TEWVDVSLS
+1993 ADYVDVPLS
-2002 NIGFSHQ
+2002 QIGFSHQ
-2009 DIIGTSAIDTQ
+2009 DVNGTSEIDTQ
-2020 SPGDNISDVF
+2020 SVGDNISDVF
-2030 KIGTMMT
+2030 KIGTMKSYPQT
-2037 QSDSASQIYQIR
+2037 NQFR
-2049 KTVFFFDLF
+2049 KTIFFFDLF
-2058 DTRFDSMEI
+2058 DTSFDSVEI

-2074 TSCESGNFDVLG
+2074 SSCESYYEMFG
-2086 IGTLDKSYGY
+2086 IGVLDKSYGY
-2096 TNSSQVR
+2096 TTYTEVR
-2103 NSSIFAAKSTG
+2103 NSSGFAAKSTG
-2114 ITAWQ
+2114 ITEWQ
-2119 GPLIFSIKGS
+2119 GPLIFNIKGS
-2129 GRHFIEIYYATDGS
+2129 GRHFIEIYYVTDGS
-2143 VVRGEDC
+2143 VTTGEDC

>member
-1 MAQLKYLDKN
+1 MAQLKYLDKI

-21 VANKNG
+21 VANNNG

-60 EEYYFNGSS
+60 EEYYFNGTS
-69 WTQLTNPQKVSST
+69 WIQLTNPQKVNSD

-97 GNRLSGDEESADNGS
+97 GNRLSGDEESIDNGS
-112 DEKVIVAS
+112 DEKVIVAG

-135 GYINEGDVVKV
+135 SYINQGDVVKV

-153 LRQTKTP
+153 LRQTNTP
-160 PLAKFLTNAGKN
+160 PLAKFLTNAGEG
-172 VKSYDGGY
+172 VKGYDGGY
-180 LFSNEIDFEDYE
+180 LFSNEIDFDDYE

-210 STGFNIEYPKNG
+210 SIGFNIEYPKNG

-236 YRLYYKWYLNSFD
+236 YRLYYRWYLNSFD
-249 SAPIQEG
+249 SVPIQEG

-280 AVYIEMENGTL
+280 AVYIEMEDGSL

-296 NSCHVVSESCYNN
+296 NSCHIVSESCYNN

-333 MNSAGIDTGCMVK
+333 MNSAGIDTGCIVK

-366 EDRFYTYKFRSEYVD
+366 DDRFYTYKFRSEYVD
-381 YGKDSDSDDTRV
+381 YGKDSDSDDVRV
-393 RHFTSDFLG
+393 KHFTSDFLG

-433 SDEGWQKEPS
+433 GDEGWQKEPS
-443 DDSGSG
+443 DGSGSG
-449 TAPDTS
+449 TAPDKS
-455 VDIDTP
+455 VDINTP

-468 KFSAFLDLKVNDT
+468 KFNAFLDLKVNDT

-550 EKDNIKD
+550 EMDNIKD

-585 FRVDCSIYFKGEY
+585 FRVDCSIYFQGEY

-615 SYIDFSQLSATEV
+615 SYIDFNQLSATEV
-628 TPLLGTFKVYGN
+628 TPLMGTFKVYGN

-649 STTDA
+649 SKTDA
-654 SSFYALNNKIGLH
+654 SSFFALNNKIGLH
-667 YKVYYTPGTEKRNEN
+667 YKVYYTPGTEKRNKN

-707 NGVKLP
+707 TGVALP
-713 QSVKDFGITDNGKL
+713 QSVKDFGIIDNGKL
-727 PFGIYRIVPYIDNLP
+727 PFGIYRIVPYIDDLA
-742 FNLKYNQGIILDYS
+742 FNLKYNQGNILDYS
-756 MFQNITSFSLE
+756 MFQNITSFSLK
-767 TTLYGTD
+767 TTFYGTD
-774 DVFER
+774 DV
-779 EVPVGEYKGQWYN
+779 VPVGEYKGQWYN
-792 GMKASYGDIV
+792 GMSVSYGDIV

-829 RNTLK
+829 RDVLK
-834 FNTAVGGGYALTG
+834 FNTDVGGGYALTG

-871 ISIDPSIKSWD
+871 ISIDPSIKSWE
-882 DTAYDKPYN
+882 DTVYDKPYN

-896 DGLNI
+896 DGLN
-901 RCNDLVSMGG
+901 
-911 YLFQCVN
+911 
-918 PNGTTKAPMWRY
+918 
-930 INNAGRYLTLK
+930 
-941 DVSNGKPIDSYILTG
+941 
-956 EFNTDDYL
+956 
-964 SAIQLKADGNP
+964 
-975 SVSLDAS
+975 
-982 TFYAG
+982 
-987 SSYKGVWKN
+987 
-996 GMHLNLG
+996 
-1003 DTVLSRGYLY
+1003 
-1013 QCQNMNGTWNPPFK
+1013 
-1027 RMMTNIGEYLT
+1027 
-1038 YSNGDYVIWADGN
+1038 
-1051 NDFNSDDYLLVDSA
+1051 
-1065 VITSFVPNT
+1065 NT

-1096 TERPYKALTTKNGEY
+1096 TERPFKAFTTKNGEY

-1116 GDYVLSNE
+1116 GDYAISNE

-1132 DRVERFVVT
+1132 DRVERFVVD
-1141 DLSKNNPKSLVFY
+1141 DLSKNNPKNLVFY
-1154 GHIRGSYIDLS
+1154 GRIRGSYIDLS
-1165 KMVLSSTNAKRR
+1165 KMVLSSTNVKRM
-1177 LTYEIVNATP
+1177 LSYEIVNATP

-1198 DYKVMFVD
+1198 DYKVVFVD

-1238 FVYHPYLTPKVLDAA
+1238 FVYHPYLTPKVLDVA

-1273 VNESGAPVVCYKDE
+1273 VNESGVPVVCYKDE
-1287 NGLEVQIDTMV
+1287 NGSEMQIDTIV
-1298 KFYSNGIEFNPNI
+1298 KFYSNGIEFNPNF

-1324 EARVILDPQGLD
+1324 EAKFILDPQGLVE
-1336 AYDPSDPSTFD
+1336 YDPSDPSTFD

-1352 TRMPYDVVRIEGE
+1352 TKMPYDVVKIEGK
-1365 IDFNDELG
+1365 IVFNDELG
-1373 GIIYAKTKYPL
+1373 GIIYAKSKYPL

-1408 VYSRENDVYI
+1408 VYSKENDVYI

-1471 NKIVDV
+1471 NKKKIVDV
-1477 DDKTIKSCDIVVNPV
+1477 DDKTIKSCDIVVNPA

-1512 FTDNSVRTYESSIFD
+1512 FTDNSTITYESSIFD

-1540 NGCYMVNNR
+1540 NGCYMINNR

-1561 RFRGWK
+1561 RFSGWK
-1567 DSGVLDSIRGIEL
+1567 DSGVLDSIRGVEL

-1600 ALKIDVNEEMF
+1600 ALKMDVNEEMF
-1611 TADGIDESMTL
+1611 TVDGIDESLVL
-1622 NIYIKGTNL
+1622 NMYIKGVNL

-1643 LMMNYSSRLSSTGT
+1643 LMMNYSSCLTNNGS
-1657 ITSVHVWSSDIEEF
+1657 ITSAHVWSSDIEEF
-1671 SFDRTVFSV
+1671 SFGRTVFST
-1680 NENSVFQLGIL
+1680 NENSVFQLGVL
-1691 KLKDLKDSEGNALDR
+1691 KLKDLKDSGGNVLDR

-1711 MIDDRSQ
+1711 MIEDRSQ
-1718 RLMYGYI
+1718 RLMYGYV
-1725 DVIPEIEV
+1725 DVIPEIAV
-1733 VYRNDSPLEF
+1733 VYGNGSSLEF

-1750 SVRICSNVNYHIVAQ
+1750 SVRICSNVSYHIVAQ
-1765 SSNENYGKAYGSGW
+1765 SSNENYGKTYGSGW
-1779 YINGQDVVLTSEPV
+1779 YINGQDIVLTSEPI
-1793 EGNTFRRWHLLGEP
+1793 EGNTFRRWYLLGEP

-1813 SSTMSLRAL
+1813 SSSLSLKVL
-1822 YDTTYVAKFLPE
+1822 YDATYVAKFLPE
-1834 DVSEYRLNVDSNN
+1834 DVSEYRLNAISNN
-1847 TSYGTVTGGGFYDE
+1847 NSYGTVTGSGFYEEDTE
-1861 GDKAEISMT
+1861 AEINMT

-1904 MDSNKNVTVNFR
+1904 MDSSKNVTVNFR

-1923 QPSDPAKGGAFGAG
+1923 QPSDPAKGDTFGAG

-1947 VAMEA
+1947 VAVES

-1976 NEMQVIVTGPKT
+1976 KEMQVIVTGSKT

-1993 TEWVDVSLS
+1993 EEL
-2002 NIGFSHQ
+2002 
-2009 DIIGTSAIDTQ
+2009 
-2020 SPGDNISDVF
+2020 
-2030 KIGTMMT
+2030 
-2037 QSDSASQIYQIR
+2037 
-2049 KTVFFFDLF
+2049 
-2058 DTRFDSMEI
+2058 EI
-2067 EVSLKYM
+2067 L
-2074 TSCESGNFDVLG
+2074 
-2086 IGTLDKSYGY
+2086 
-2096 TNSSQVR
+2096 
-2103 NSSIFAAKSTG
+2103 
-2114 ITAWQ
+2114 
-2119 GPLIFSIKGS
+2119 
-2129 GRHFIEIYYATDGS
+2129 
-2143 VVRGEDC
+2143 
-2150 GKVYISSIRKRKI
+2150 

>member
-1 MAQLKYLDKN
+1 MAQLKYLDKI

-21 VANKNG
+21 VANNNG

-60 EEYYFNGSS
+60 EEYYFNGTS
-69 WTQLTNPQKVSST
+69 WIQLTNPQKVNSA

-97 GNRLSGDEESADNGS
+97 GNRLSGDEESIDNGS
-112 DEKVIVAS
+112 DEKVIVAG

-135 GYINEGDVVKV
+135 SYINEGDVVKV

-160 PLAKFLTNAGKN
+160 PLAKFLTNAGEG
-172 VKSYDGGY
+172 VKGYDGGY
-180 LFSNEIDFEDYE
+180 LFSNEIDFDDYE

-210 STGFNIEYPKNG
+210 RTGFNIEYPKNG
-222 YSNRY
+222 YSNRFN
-227 DESGVLSST
+227 ENGVLSST
-236 YRLYYKWYLNSFD
+236 YRLYYRWYLNSFD
-249 SAPIQEG
+249 SVPIQEG

-296 NSCHVVSESCYNN
+296 NSCHIVSESCYNN

-333 MNSAGIDTGCMVK
+333 MKSAGIDTGCIVK

-381 YGKDSDSDDTRV
+381 YGKDSDSDDIRV

-402 AWVPEVTTPVK
+402 AWIPEVTTPVK

-423 IVPDASNYQG
+423 IVPDASNYQEG
-433 SDEGWQKEPS
+433 DESWMKEPS

-455 VDIDTP
+455 VDIDTL

-468 KFSAFLDLKVNDT
+468 KFSAFLDLKVNNT

-690 FLSFTQEDTHT
+690 FLSFTQENTHT

-707 NGVKLP
+707 NGVGLP
-713 QSVKDFGITDNGKL
+713 QSVKGFGITDNGKL

-742 FNLKYNQGIILDYS
+742 FNLKYNQGNILDYS

-882 DTAYDKPYN
+882 DTVYDKPYN

-930 INNAGRYLTLK
+930 TNNAGRYLTLK

-1027 RMMTNIGEYLT
+1027 RMMTNSGEYLT
-1038 YSNGDYVIWADGN
+1038 YSSGDYVIWADGN

-1132 DRVERFVVT
+1132 DSVERFVVT

-1177 LTYEIVNATP
+1177 LAYEIVNATP

-1198 DYKVMFVD
+1198 DYKVVFED

-1324 EARVILDPQGLD
+1324 EARVVLDPQGLV

-1352 TRMPYDVVRIEGE
+1352 TRMPYDVVKIEGE

-1384 DIILTETVDGIKKS
+1384 DIILTETVDGIKKF

-1433 DEVEVMFVDQ
+1433 DEVELMFVDQ

-1567 DSGVLDSIRGIEL
+1567 DSGVLDSIRGVEL

-1611 TADGIDESMTL
+1611 TVNGIDESMTL

-1657 ITSVHVWSSDIEEF
+1657 VTSVHVWSSDIEEF

-1680 NENSVFQLGIL
+1680 NENSVFQLGVL
-1691 KLKDLKDSEGNALDR
+1691 KLKDLKDSDGNALDR

-1718 RLMYGYI
+1718 RLMYGYV

-1733 VYRNDSPLEF
+1733 VYRNGRPLEF

-1793 EGNTFRRWHLLGEP
+1793 EGNTFRRWYLLGEP

-1822 YDTTYVAKFLPE
+1822 YDVTYVAKFLPE

-1923 QPSDPAKGGAFGAG
+1923 QPSDPAKGGALGAG

-1993 TEWVDVSLS
+1993 TEWVDVPL
-2002 NIGFSHQ
+2002 NRIGFSHQ

-2058 DTRFDSMEI
+2058 DARFNSMEL

-2074 TSCESGNFDVLG
+2074 TSCEGGNFDVLG
-2086 IGTLDKSYGY
+2086 IGTLDKSYGF

>member
-1 MAQLKYLDKN
+1 MAQLKYLDKI

-21 VANKNG
+21 VANNNG

-60 EEYYFNGSS
+60 EEYYFNGTS
-69 WTQLTNPQKVSST
+69 WIQLTNPQKVNST

-97 GNRLSGDEESADNGS
+97 GNRLSGDEESIDNGS
-112 DEKVIVAS
+112 DEKVIVAG

-135 GYINEGDVVKV
+135 SYINEGDVVKV

-160 PLAKFLTNAGKN
+160 PLAKFLTNAGEG
-172 VKSYDGGY
+172 VKGYDGGY
-180 LFSNEIDFEDYE
+180 LFSNEIDFDDYE

-210 STGFNIEYPKNG
+210 RTGFNIEYPKNG
-222 YSNRY
+222 YSNRF
-227 DESGVLSST
+227 DENGVLSST
-236 YRLYYKWYLNSFD
+236 YRLYYRWYLNSFD
-249 SAPIQEG
+249 SVPIQEG

-296 NSCHVVSESCYNN
+296 NSCHIVSESCYNN

-333 MNSAGIDTGCMVK
+333 MKSAGIDTGCIVK

-366 EDRFYTYKFRSEYVD
+366 EDRFYTYKFRSECVD
-381 YGKDSDSDDTRV
+381 YGKDSDSDDVRV

-402 AWVPEVTTPVK
+402 AWIPEVTTPVK

-433 SDEGWQKEPS
+433 GDGSWMKEPS

-468 KFSAFLDLKVNDT
+468 KFSAFLDLKVNDS
-481 TSQPVVFTLQDLLDK
+481 TSQPVIFTLQDLLDK

-585 FRVDCSIYFKGEY
+585 FRVDCSIYFQGEY

-615 SYIDFSQLSATEV
+615 SYIDFNQLSATEV
-628 TPLLGTFKVYGN
+628 TPLMGTFKVYGN

-649 STTDA
+649 SKTDA
-654 SSFYALNNKIGLH
+654 SSFFALNNKIGLH

-707 NGVKLP
+707 NGVALP
-713 QSVKDFGITDNGKL
+713 QSVKDFGIIDNGKL
-727 PFGIYRIVPYIDNLP
+727 PFGIYRIVPYIDDLV
-742 FNLKYNQGIILDYS
+742 FNLKYNQGNILDYS

-774 DVFER
+774 DVFEQ

-792 GMKASYGDIV
+792 GMKVSYGDIV

-829 RNTLK
+829 RNVLK

-882 DTAYDKPYN
+882 DTVYDKPYN

-930 INNAGRYLTLK
+930 TNNAGRYLTLK

-975 SVSLDAS
+975 SVSLDSS

-996 GMHLNLG
+996 GMHLSLG

-1027 RMMTNIGEYLT
+1027 RMMTNGGEYLT
-1038 YSNGDYVIWADGN
+1038 YSNGDYVIWTDGN

-1096 TERPYKALTTKNGEY
+1096 TERPFKAFTTKNGEY

-1116 GDYVLSNE
+1116 GDYAISNE

-1132 DRVERFVVT
+1132 DRVERFVVD
-1141 DLSKNNPKSLVFY
+1141 DLSKNNPKNLVFY

-1177 LTYEIVNATP
+1177 LSYEIVNATP

-1198 DYKVMFVD
+1198 DYKVVFVD

-1214 ENVSIT
+1214 ESVGIT

-1230 PELIDRDC
+1230 PEMIDRDC
-1238 FVYHPYLTPKVLDAA
+1238 FVYHPYLNPKVLDAA

-1287 NGLEVQIDTMV
+1287 NGSEMQIDTIV
-1298 KFYSNGIEFNPNI
+1298 KFYSNGIEFNPNF

-1324 EARVILDPQGLD
+1324 EARVILDPQGLVD
-1336 AYDPSDPSTFD
+1336 YDPSDPSTFD

-1352 TRMPYDVVRIEGE
+1352 TRMPYDVVKIEGE

-1373 GIIYAKTKYPL
+1373 GIIYAKSKYPL

-1408 VYSRENDVYI
+1408 VYSKENDVYI

-1457 GGYKFTINRNIEIK
+1457 GGYKFTINCNIEIK

-1477 DDKTIKSCDIVVNPV
+1477 DDKTIKSCDIVVNPA

-1540 NGCYMVNNR
+1540 NGCYMINNR

-1567 DSGVLDSIRGIEL
+1567 DSGVLDSIRGVEL

-1600 ALKIDVNEEMF
+1600 ALKMDVNEEMF
-1611 TADGIDESMTL
+1611 TVDGIDESLVL
-1622 NIYIKGTNL
+1622 NMYIKGVNL

-1643 LMMNYSSRLSSTGT
+1643 LMMNYSSCLTNNGS
-1657 ITSVHVWSSDIEEF
+1657 ITSAHVWSSDIEEF
-1671 SFDRTVFSV
+1671 SFDRTVFST
-1680 NENSVFQLGIL
+1680 NENSVFQLGVL
-1691 KLKDLKDSEGNALDR
+1691 KLKDLKDSGGNVLDR

-1711 MIDDRSQ
+1711 MIEDRSQ
-1718 RLMYGYI
+1718 RLMYGYV
-1725 DVIPEIEV
+1725 DVIPEIAV
-1733 VYRNDSPLEF
+1733 VYGNGSSLEF

-1779 YINGQDVVLTSEPV
+1779 YINGQDIVLTSEPI
-1793 EGNTFRRWHLLGEP
+1793 EGNTFRRWYLLGEP

-1813 SSTMSLRAL
+1813 SSSLSL
-1822 YDTTYVAKFLPE
+1822 KVLHDDTYVAKFLPE
-1834 DVSEYRLNVDSNN
+1834 DMSEYRLNVVSNN
-1847 TSYGTVTGGGFYDE
+1847 TSYGSVNGSGFYEE
-1861 GDKAEISMT
+1861 GDSAEINVI
-1870 PASNYY
+1870 PASRYY
-1876 IESLEISDAST
+1876 FESLEVSDASA
-1887 PSSITT
+1887 PSSTTT
-1893 IYPTSNTAAVT
+1893 IYPTSNTVYVT
-1904 MDSNKNVTVNFR
+1904 MDSNKNVTANFR
-1916 PYIYIHT
+1916 PYIYINA
-1923 QPSDPAKGGAFGAG
+1923 QSSDLTKGDVVGTGY
-1937 RYKYGATATL
+1937 YKYGATAIL
-1947 VAMEA
+1947 EA
-1952 ANYSFE
+1952 REYSDYSFE
-1958 GWYEVLGA
+1958 GWYEVL
-1966 STLSEKLSSE
+1966 SSTTLSEKLSSE
-1976 NEMQVIVTGPKT
+1976 KQMAVTVTGQKT

-1993 TEWVDVSLS
+1993 ADYVDVPLS
-2002 NIGFSHQ
+2002 QIGFSHQ
-2009 DIIGTSAIDTQ
+2009 DVNGTSAIDTQ
-2020 SPGDNISDVF
+2020 SVGDNISDVF
-2030 KIGTMMT
+2030 KIGTMKSYPQT
-2037 QSDSASQIYQIR
+2037 NQFR
-2049 KTVFFFDLF
+2049 KTIFFFDLF
-2058 DTRFDSMEI
+2058 DTSFDSVEI

-2074 TSCESGNFDVLG
+2074 SSCESYYEMFG
-2086 IGTLDKSYGY
+2086 IGVLDKSYGY
-2096 TNSSQVR
+2096 TTYTEVR
-2103 NSSIFAAKSTG
+2103 NSSGFAAKSTG
-2114 ITAWQ
+2114 ITEWQ
-2119 GPLIFSIKGS
+2119 GPLIFNITGS
-2129 GRHFIEIYYATDGS
+2129 GRHFIEIYYVTDGS
-2143 VVRGEDC
+2143 ITTGEDC

>member
-1 MAQLKYLDKN
+1 MAQLKYLDKI

-21 VANKNG
+21 VANNNG

-60 EEYYFNGSS
+60 EEYYFNGTS
-69 WTQLTNPQKVSST
+69 WIQLTNPQKVNST

-97 GNRLSGDEESADNGS
+97 GNRLSGDEESIDNGS
-112 DEKVIVAS
+112 DEKVIVAG

-135 GYINEGDVVKV
+135 SYINEGDVVKV

-160 PLAKFLTNAGKN
+160 PFAKFLTNAGEG
-172 VKSYDGGY
+172 VKGYDGGY
-180 LFSNEIDFEDYE
+180 LFSNEIDFDDYE

-210 STGFNIEYPKNG
+210 RTGFNIEYPKNG
-222 YSNRY
+222 YSNRF
-227 DESGVLSST
+227 DENGVLSST
-236 YRLYYKWYLNSFD
+236 YRLYYRWYLNSFD
-249 SAPIQEG
+249 SVPIQEG
-256 YSEYLDRKYTKEK
+256 YSEYLNRKYTKEK

-296 NSCHVVSESCYNN
+296 NSCHIVSESCYNN

-333 MNSAGIDTGCMVK
+333 MKSAGIDTGCIVK

-381 YGKDSDSDDTRV
+381 YGKDSDSDDVRV

-402 AWVPEVTTPVK
+402 AWIPEVTTPVK
-413 FNNFSDIDFR
+413 FNNFSDIGFR

-433 SDEGWQKEPS
+433 GDESWMKEPS

-468 KFSAFLDLKVNDT
+468 KFSAFLDLKVNDS
-481 TSQPVVFTLQDLLDK
+481 TSQPVIFSLQDLLDK
-496 NYNYNPRTIDFYDHD
+496 DYNYNPRTIDFYDHD

-550 EKDNIKD
+550 EMDNIKD

-585 FRVDCSIYFKGEY
+585 FRVDCSIYFQGEY

-615 SYIDFSQLSATEV
+615 SYIDFNQLSATEV
-628 TPLLGTFKVYGN
+628 TPLMGTFKVYGN

-649 STTDA
+649 SKTDA
-654 SSFYALNNKIGLH
+654 SSFFALNNKIGLH
-667 YKVYYTPGTEKRNEN
+667 YKVYYTPGTEKRNKN

-707 NGVKLP
+707 NGVALP
-713 QSVKDFGITDNGKL
+713 QSVKDFGIIDNGKL
-727 PFGIYRIVPYIDNLP
+727 PFGIYRIVPYIDDLA
-742 FNLKYNQGIILDYS
+742 FNLKYNQGNILDYS

-774 DVFER
+774 DVFEQ
-779 EVPVGEYKGQWYN
+779 E
-792 GMKASYGDIV
+792 
-802 LMRGELFQCINPNGS
+802 
-817 TYAPLERFTDNA
+817 
-829 RNTLK
+829 
-834 FNTAVGGGYALTG
+834 
-847 DVNSD
+847 
-852 YVFYK
+852 K
-857 TSIKPGYFSGDNCI
+857 TIIKPGYFSGDNCI
-871 ISIDPSIKSWD
+871 ISIDPSIKSWE
-882 DTAYDKPYN
+882 DTVYDKPYN

-896 DGLNI
+896 DGLNM
-901 RCNDLVSMGG
+901 RYNDLVSMGG

-918 PNGTTKAPMWRY
+918 PNGTTNAPMGRY
-930 INNAGRYLTLK
+930 TNNAGRYLTLN
-941 DVSNGKPIDSYILTG
+941 DVSNGNPIDSYILSG
-956 EFNTDDYL
+956 EYNTDYNL
-964 SAIQLKADGNP
+964 
-975 SVSLDAS
+975 
-982 TFYAG
+982 
-987 SSYKGVWKN
+987 
-996 GMHLNLG
+996 LG
-1003 DTVLSRGYLY
+1003 DSSVE
-1013 QCQNMNGTWNPPFK
+1013 
-1027 RMMTNIGEYLT
+1027 I
-1038 YSNGDYVIWADGN
+1038 SNFA
-1051 NDFNSDDYLLVDSA
+1051 
-1065 VITSFVPNT
+1065 PNT

-1096 TERPYKALTTKNGEY
+1096 TERPFKAFTTKNGEY

-1116 GDYVLSNE
+1116 GDYAISNE

-1132 DRVERFVVT
+1132 DRVERFVVD
-1141 DLSKNNPKSLVFY
+1141 DLSKNNPKNLVFY

-1177 LTYEIVNATP
+1177 LSYEIVNATP

-1198 DYKVMFVD
+1198 DYKVVFVD

-1214 ENVSIT
+1214 ESVRIT

-1230 PELIDRDC
+1230 PEMIDRDC
-1238 FVYHPYLTPKVLDAA
+1238 FVYHPYLSPKVLDAV

-1273 VNESGAPVVCYKDE
+1273 VNESGVPVVCYKDE
-1287 NGLEVQIDTMV
+1287 NDSEIQIDAIV
-1298 KFYSNGIEFNPNI
+1298 KFYSNGIEFNPNF

-1324 EARVILDPQGLD
+1324 EARFILDPQGLVE
-1336 AYDPSDPSTFD
+1336 YDPSDPSTFN

-1352 TRMPYDVVRIEGE
+1352 TRMPYDVVKIEGK
-1365 IDFNDELG
+1365 IVFNDELG
-1373 GIIYAKTKYPL
+1373 GIIYAKSKYPL
-1384 DIILTETVDGIKKS
+1384 NIILTETVDGIKKS

-1408 VYSRENDVYI
+1408 VYSKENDVYI
-1418 FGDNVKNKPYRLVGY
+1418 FGDNVKNEPCKLVGY

-1457 GGYKFTINRNIEIK
+1457 GGYKFTINRNIEIN
-1471 NKIVDV
+1471 NKIFLDV
-1477 DDKTIKSCDIVVNPV
+1477 DDKTIKSCDIVVNPA

-1512 FTDNSVRTYESSIFD
+1512 FTDNSAITYESSIFD

-1540 NGCYMVNNR
+1540 NGCYMINNR

-1561 RFRGWK
+1561 RFSGWK
-1567 DSGVLDSIRGIEL
+1567 DSGVLDSIRGVEL

-1600 ALKIDVNEEMF
+1600 ALKMDVNEEMF
-1611 TADGIDESMTL
+1611 TVDGIDESLIL
-1622 NIYIKGTNL
+1622 NMYIKGVNL

-1643 LMMNYSSRLSSTGT
+1643 LMMNYSSCLTNDGS
-1657 ITSVHVWSSDIEEF
+1657 ITSAHVWSSDIEEF
-1671 SFDRTVFSV
+1671 SFDRTVFST
-1680 NENSVFQLGIL
+1680 NENSVFQLGVL
-1691 KLKDLKDSEGNALDR
+1691 KLKDLKDSGGNVLDR

-1711 MIDDRSQ
+1711 MIEDQSQ
-1718 RLMYGYI
+1718 RLMYGYV
-1725 DVIPEIEV
+1725 DVIPEIAV
-1733 VYRNDSPLEF
+1733 VYGNGSSLEF

-1750 SVRICSNVNYHIVAQ
+1750 SVRICSNVSYHIVAQ
-1765 SSNENYGKAYGSGW
+1765 SSNENYGKTYGSGW
-1779 YINGQDVVLTSEPV
+1779 YINGQDIVLTSEPI
-1793 EGNTFRRWHLLGEP
+1793 EGNTFRRWYLLGEP

-1813 SSTMSLRAL
+1813 SSSLSLKVL
-1822 YDTTYVAKFLPE
+1822 YDATYVAKFLPE
-1834 DVSEYRLNVDSNN
+1834 DMSEYRLNVVSNN
-1847 TSYGTVTGGGFYDE
+1847 TSYGSVNGSGFYEE
-1861 GDKAEISMT
+1861 GDRAEINAI
-1870 PASNYY
+1870 PASHYY
-1876 IESLEISDAST
+1876 LESLEISDTSA
-1887 PSSITT
+1887 PSSTTT
-1893 IYPTSNTAAVT
+1893 IYPTSDTVYTT
-1904 MDSNKNVTVNFR
+1904 MDSNKNVTANFR
-1916 PYIYIHT
+1916 PYIYINA
-1923 QPSDPAKGGAFGAG
+1923 QSSDLTKGDVVGTGY
-1937 RYKYGATATL
+1937 YKYGATAIL
-1947 VAMEA
+1947 NAREYSD
-1952 ANYSFE
+1952 YSFE
-1958 GWYEVLGA
+1958 GWYEVL
-1966 STLSEKLSSE
+1966 SSTTLSEKLSSE
-1976 NEMQVIVTGPKT
+1976 KQMEVTVTGQKT

-1993 TEWVDVSLS
+1993 AD
-2002 NIGFSHQ
+2002 
-2009 DIIGTSAIDTQ
+2009 
-2020 SPGDNISDVF
+2020 
-2030 KIGTMMT
+2030 
-2037 QSDSASQIYQIR
+2037 
-2049 KTVFFFDLF
+2049 
-2058 DTRFDSMEI
+2058 
-2067 EVSLKYM
+2067 
-2074 TSCESGNFDVLG
+2074 
-2086 IGTLDKSYGY
+2086 
-2096 TNSSQVR
+2096 
-2103 NSSIFAAKSTG
+2103 
-2114 ITAWQ
+2114 
-2119 GPLIFSIKGS
+2119 
-2129 GRHFIEIYYATDGS
+2129 
-2143 VVRGEDC
+2143 
-2150 GKVYISSIRKRKI
+2150 

>member
-1 MAQLKYLDKN
+1 MAQLKYLDKI

-21 VANKNG
+21 VANNNG

-60 EEYYFNGSS
+60 EEYYFNGTS
-69 WTQLTNPQKVSST
+69 WIQLTNPQKVNSD

-97 GNRLSGDEESADNGS
+97 GNRLSGDEESIDNGS
-112 DEKVIVAS
+112 DEKVIVAG

-135 GYINEGDVVKV
+135 SYINEGDVVKV

-153 LRQTKTP
+153 LRQTNTP
-160 PLAKFLTNAGKN
+160 PLAKFLTNAGEG
-172 VKSYDGGY
+172 VKGYDGGY
-180 LFSNEIDFEDYE
+180 LFSNEIDFDDYE

-210 STGFNIEYPKNG
+210 RTGFNIEYPKNG

-236 YRLYYKWYLNSFD
+236 YRLYYRWYLNSFD
-249 SAPIQEG
+249 SVPIQEG
-256 YSEYLDRKYTKEK
+256 YSEYLDREYTKEK

-296 NSCHVVSESCYNN
+296 NSCHIVSESCYNN

-333 MNSAGIDTGCMVK
+333 MNSAGIDTGCIVK

-366 EDRFYTYKFRSEYVD
+366 DDRFYTYKFRSEYVD
-381 YGKDSDSDDTRV
+381 YGKDSDSDDVRV

-402 AWVPEVTTPVK
+402 AWIPEVTTPVK

-433 SDEGWQKEPS
+433 GDGSWMKEPS

-468 KFSAFLDLKVNDT
+468 KFSAFLDLKVNDS
-481 TSQPVVFTLQDLLDK
+481 TSQPVIFSLQDLLDK
-496 NYNYNPRTIDFYDHD
+496 DYNYNPRTIDFYDHD

-550 EKDNIKD
+550 EMDNIKD

-585 FRVDCSIYFKGEY
+585 FRVDCSIYFQGEY

-615 SYIDFSQLSATEV
+615 SYIDFNQLSATEV
-628 TPLLGTFKVYGN
+628 TPLMGTFKVYGN

-649 STTDA
+649 SKTDA
-654 SSFYALNNKIGLH
+654 SSFFALNNKIGLH
-667 YKVYYTPGTEKRNEN
+667 YKVYYTPGTEKRNKN

-707 NGVKLP
+707 NGVALP
-713 QSVKDFGITDNGKL
+713 QSVKDFGIIDNGKL
-727 PFGIYRIVPYIDNLP
+727 PFGIYRIVPYIDDLA
-742 FNLKYNQGIILDYS
+742 FNLKYNQGNILDYS

-774 DVFER
+774 DV
-779 EVPVGEYKGQWYN
+779 VPVGEYKGQWYN
-792 GMKASYGDIV
+792 GMSVSYGDIV

-829 RNTLK
+829 RDVLK
-834 FNTAVGGGYALTG
+834 FNTDVGGGYALTE

-857 TSIKPGYFSGDNCI
+857 TAIKPGYFSGDNCI
-871 ISIDPSIKSWD
+871 ISIDPSIKSWE
-882 DTAYDKPYN
+882 DTVYDKPYN
-891 QGYWR
+891 QGYLR
-896 DGLNI
+896 DGLN
-901 RCNDLVSMGG
+901 
-911 YLFQCVN
+911 
-918 PNGTTKAPMWRY
+918 
-930 INNAGRYLTLK
+930 
-941 DVSNGKPIDSYILTG
+941 
-956 EFNTDDYL
+956 
-964 SAIQLKADGNP
+964 
-975 SVSLDAS
+975 
-982 TFYAG
+982 
-987 SSYKGVWKN
+987 
-996 GMHLNLG
+996 
-1003 DTVLSRGYLY
+1003 
-1013 QCQNMNGTWNPPFK
+1013 
-1027 RMMTNIGEYLT
+1027 
-1038 YSNGDYVIWADGN
+1038 
-1051 NDFNSDDYLLVDSA
+1051 
-1065 VITSFVPNT
+1065 NT

-1096 TERPYKALTTKNGEY
+1096 TERPFKAFTTKNGEY

-1116 GDYVLSNE
+1116 GDYAISNE

-1132 DRVERFVVT
+1132 DRVERFVVD
-1141 DLSKNNPKSLVFY
+1141 DLSKNNPKNLVFY

-1177 LTYEIVNATP
+1177 LSYEIVNATP

-1198 DYKVMFVD
+1198 DYKVVFVD

-1214 ENVSIT
+1214 ESVRIT

-1230 PELIDRDC
+1230 PELIDSDC
-1238 FVYHPYLTPKVLDAA
+1238 FVYHPYLSPKVLDVA

-1273 VNESGAPVVCYKDE
+1273 VNESGVPVVCYKDE
-1287 NGLEVQIDTMV
+1287 NGSEMQIDTIV
-1298 KFYSNGIEFNPNI
+1298 KFYSNGIEFNPNF
-1311 PSTNPLLEMNGLV
+1311 PSTNPLLEMNSLV
-1324 EARVILDPQGLD
+1324 EAKFILDPQGLVE
-1336 AYDPSDPSTFD
+1336 YDPSDPSTFD

-1352 TRMPYDVVRIEGE
+1352 TKMPYDVVKIEGK
-1365 IDFNDELG
+1365 IVFNDELG
-1373 GIIYAKTKYPL
+1373 GIIYAKSKYPL
-1384 DIILTETVDGIKKS
+1384 NIILTETVDGIKKS

-1408 VYSRENDVYI
+1408 VYSKENDVYI
-1418 FGDNVKNKPYRLVGY
+1418 FGDNVKNEPYRLVGY

-1471 NKIVDV
+1471 NKKKIVDV
-1477 DDKTIKSCDIVVNPV
+1477 DDKTIKSCDIVVNPA

-1512 FTDNSVRTYESSIFD
+1512 FTDNSAITYESSIFD

-1540 NGCYMVNNR
+1540 NGCYMINNR

-1561 RFRGWK
+1561 RFSGWK
-1567 DSGVLDSIRGIEL
+1567 DSGVLDSIRGVEL

-1600 ALKIDVNEEMF
+1600 ALKMNVNEEMF
-1611 TADGIDESMTL
+1611 TVDGIDESLVL
-1622 NIYIKGTNL
+1622 NMYIKGVNL

-1643 LMMNYSSRLSSTGT
+1643 LMMNYSSCLTNNGS
-1657 ITSVHVWSSDIEEF
+1657 ITSAHVWSSDIEEF
-1671 SFDRTVFSV
+1671 SFDRTVFST
-1680 NENSVFQLGIL
+1680 NENSVFQLGVL
-1691 KLKDLKDSEGNALDR
+1691 KLKDLKDSGGNVLDR

-1711 MIDDRSQ
+1711 MIEDQSQ
-1718 RLMYGYI
+1718 RLMYGYV
-1725 DVIPEIEV
+1725 DVIPEIAV
-1733 VYRNDSPLEF
+1733 VYGNGSSLEF

-1750 SVRICSNVNYHIVAQ
+1750 SVRICSNVIYHIVAQ
-1765 SSNENYGKAYGSGW
+1765 SSNENYGKTYGSGW
-1779 YINGQDVVLTSEPV
+1779 YINGQDIVLTSEPI
-1793 EGNTFRRWHLLGEP
+1793 EGNTFRRWYLLGEP

-1813 SSTMSLRAL
+1813 SSSLSLKVL
-1822 YDTTYVAKFLPE
+1822 YDATYVAKFLPE
-1834 DVSEYRLNVDSNN
+1834 DMSEYRLDVVSNN
-1847 TSYGTVTGGGFYDE
+1847 TSYGSVNGSGFYEE
-1861 GDKAEISMT
+1861 GDRAEINAI
-1870 PASNYY
+1870 PASHYY
-1876 IESLEISDAST
+1876 LESLEISDASA
-1887 PSSITT
+1887 PSSTTT
-1893 IYPTSNTAAVT
+1893 IYPTSDTVYTT
-1904 MDSNKNVTVNFR
+1904 MDSNKNVTANFR
-1916 PYIYIHT
+1916 PYIYINA
-1923 QPSDPAKGGAFGAG
+1923 QSSDLTKGDVVGTGY
-1937 RYKYGATATL
+1937 YKYGATAIL
-1947 VAMEA
+1947 NAREYSD
-1952 ANYSFE
+1952 YSFE
-1958 GWYEVLGA
+1958 GWYEVL
-1966 STLSEKLSSE
+1966 SSTTLSEKLSSE
-1976 NEMQVIVTGPKT
+1976 KQMAVTVTGQKT

-1993 TEWVDVSLS
+1993 AD
-2002 NIGFSHQ
+2002 
-2009 DIIGTSAIDTQ
+2009 
-2020 SPGDNISDVF
+2020 
-2030 KIGTMMT
+2030 
-2037 QSDSASQIYQIR
+2037 
-2049 KTVFFFDLF
+2049 
-2058 DTRFDSMEI
+2058 
-2067 EVSLKYM
+2067 
-2074 TSCESGNFDVLG
+2074 
-2086 IGTLDKSYGY
+2086 
-2096 TNSSQVR
+2096 
-2103 NSSIFAAKSTG
+2103 
-2114 ITAWQ
+2114 
-2119 GPLIFSIKGS
+2119 
-2129 GRHFIEIYYATDGS
+2129 
-2143 VVRGEDC
+2143 
-2150 GKVYISSIRKRKI
+2150 

>member
-1 MAQLKYLDKN
+1 MAQLKYLDKI

-21 VANKNG
+21 VANNNG

-60 EEYYFNGSS
+60 EEYYFNGTS
-69 WTQLTNPQKVSST
+69 WIQLTNPQKVNSD

-97 GNRLSGDEESADNGS
+97 GNRLSGDEESIDNGS
-112 DEKVIVAS
+112 DEKVIVAG

-135 GYINEGDVVKV
+135 SYINEGDVVKV

-153 LRQTKTP
+153 LRQTNTP
-160 PLAKFLTNAGKN
+160 PFVNNAGKGAKEQN
-172 VKSYDGGY
+172 VGY
-180 LFSNEIDFEDYE
+180 LFSNKINFDDYE
-192 PISTILRASLILP
+192 LISTILRASLILP

-210 STGFNIEYPKNG
+210 RTGFNIEYPKNG
-222 YSNRY
+222 YSNRF
-227 DESGVLSST
+227 DENGVLSST
-236 YRLYYKWYLNSFD
+236 YRLYYRWYLNSFD
-249 SAPIQEG
+249 SVPIQEG
-256 YSEYLDRKYTKEK
+256 YSEYLDREYTKEK

-296 NSCHVVSESCYNN
+296 NSCHIVSESCYNN

-333 MNSAGIDTGCMVK
+333 MNSAGIDTGCIVK

-354 PKYFGKRVYVYE
+354 PKYFGKRVYVYD

-381 YGKDSDSDDTRV
+381 YGKDSDSDDVRV

-402 AWVPEVTTPVK
+402 AWIPEVTTPVK

-433 SDEGWQKEPS
+433 GDGSWMKEPS

-449 TAPDTS
+449 TAPDIS

-468 KFSAFLDLKVNDT
+468 KFSAFLDLKVNDN
-481 TSQPVVFTLQDLLDK
+481 TSQPVIFSLQDLLDK
-496 NYNYNPRTIDFYDHD
+496 DYNYNPRTIDFYDHD

-550 EKDNIKD
+550 EMDNIKD

-585 FRVDCSIYFKGEY
+585 FRVDCSIYFQGEY

-615 SYIDFSQLSATEV
+615 SYIDFNQLSATEV
-628 TPLLGTFKVYGN
+628 TPLMGTFKVYGN

-649 STTDA
+649 SKTDA
-654 SSFYALNNKIGLH
+654 SSFFALNNKIGLH

-707 NGVKLP
+707 NGVALP
-713 QSVKDFGITDNGKL
+713 QSVKDFGIIDNGKL
-727 PFGIYRIVPYIDNLP
+727 PFGIYRIVPYIDDLA
-742 FNLKYNQGIILDYS
+742 FNLKYNQGNILDYS

-774 DVFER
+774 DV
-779 EVPVGEYKGQWYN
+779 VPVGEYKGQWYN
-792 GMKASYGDIV
+792 GMSVSYGDIV

-817 TYAPLERFTDNA
+817 TYAPLERFTDNDF
-829 RNTLK
+829 
-834 FNTAVGGGYALTG
+834 FNTAAGGGYVLTG
-847 DVNSD
+847 NVNSD

-857 TSIKPGYFSGDNCI
+857 TAIKPGYFSGDNCI
-871 ISIDPSIKSWD
+871 ISIDPSIKSWE
-882 DTAYDKPYN
+882 DTVYDKPYN

-901 RCNDLVSMGG
+901 RYNDLVSMGG

-918 PNGTTKAPMWRY
+918 PNGTTNAPMWRY
-930 INNAGRYLTLK
+930 TNNAGRYLTLN
-941 DVSNGKPIDSYILTG
+941 DVSNGEPIDSYILTG
-956 EFNTDDYL
+956 EYNTDYNL
-964 SAIQLKADGNP
+964 
-975 SVSLDAS
+975 
-982 TFYAG
+982 
-987 SSYKGVWKN
+987 
-996 GMHLNLG
+996 LG
-1003 DTVLSRGYLY
+1003 DSSVE
-1013 QCQNMNGTWNPPFK
+1013 
-1027 RMMTNIGEYLT
+1027 I
-1038 YSNGDYVIWADGN
+1038 SNFA
-1051 NDFNSDDYLLVDSA
+1051 
-1065 VITSFVPNT
+1065 PNT

-1096 TERPYKALTTKNGEY
+1096 TERPFKAFTTKNGEY

-1116 GDYVLSNE
+1116 GDYAISNE

-1132 DRVERFVVT
+1132 DRVERFVVD
-1141 DLSKNNPKSLVFY
+1141 DLSKNNPKNLVFY

-1165 KMVLSSTNAKRR
+1165 KMVLSSTNVKRR
-1177 LTYEIVNATP
+1177 LSYEIVNATP

-1198 DYKVMFVD
+1198 DYKVVFVD

-1214 ENVSIT
+1214 ENVRIT

-1230 PELIDRDC
+1230 PELIDSDC
-1238 FVYHPYLTPKVLDAA
+1238 FVYHPYLSPKVLDVE

-1273 VNESGAPVVCYKDE
+1273 VNESGVPVVCYKDE
-1287 NGLEVQIDTMV
+1287 NGSEIQIDTIV
-1298 KFYSNGIEFNPNI
+1298 KFYSNGIEFNPNF
-1311 PSTNPLLEMNGLV
+1311 PSMNPLLEMNSLV
-1324 EARVILDPQGLD
+1324 EARFILDPQGLVE
-1336 AYDPSDPSTFD
+1336 YDPSDPSTFD

-1352 TRMPYDVVRIEGE
+1352 TKMPYDVVKIEGK
-1365 IDFNDELG
+1365 IVFNDELG
-1373 GIIYAKTKYPL
+1373 GIIYAKSKYPL
-1384 DIILTETVDGIKKS
+1384 NIILTETVDGIKKS

-1408 VYSRENDVYI
+1408 VYSKESDVYI
-1418 FGDNVKNKPYRLVGY
+1418 FGDNVKNEPYRLVGY

-1471 NKIVDV
+1471 NKKKIVDV
-1477 DDKTIKSCDIVVNPV
+1477 DDKTIKSCDIVVNPA

-1512 FTDNSVRTYESSIFD
+1512 FTDNSAITYESSIFD

-1540 NGCYMVNNR
+1540 NGCYMINNR

-1561 RFRGWK
+1561 RFSGWK
-1567 DSGVLDSIRGIEL
+1567 DSDVLDSIRGVEL

-1600 ALKIDVNEEMF
+1600 ALKMNVNEEMF
-1611 TADGIDESMTL
+1611 TVDGIDESLVL
-1622 NIYIKGTNL
+1622 NMYIKGVNL

-1643 LMMNYSSRLSSTGT
+1643 LMMNYSSCLTNNGS
-1657 ITSVHVWSSDIEEF
+1657 ITSAHVWSSDIEEF
-1671 SFDRTVFSV
+1671 SFDRTVFST
-1680 NENSVFQLGIL
+1680 NENSVFQLGVL
-1691 KLKDLKDSEGNALDR
+1691 KLKDLKDSGGNVLNR

-1711 MIDDRSQ
+1711 MIEDQSQ
-1718 RLMYGYI
+1718 RLMYGYV
-1725 DVIPEIEV
+1725 DVIPEIAV
-1733 VYRNDSPLEF
+1733 VYGNGSPLEFILEF

-1750 SVRICSNVNYHIVAQ
+1750 SVRICSNVRYHIVAQ
-1765 SSNENYGKAYGSGW
+1765 SSNENYGKAYGSGL
-1779 YINGQDVVLTSEPV
+1779 YINGQDIVLTSEPI
-1793 EGNTFRRWHLLGEP
+1793 EGNTFRRWYLLGEP
-1807 NGMVSD
+1807 HGMVSD
-1813 SSTMSLRAL
+1813 SSSLSLKVL
-1822 YDTTYVAKFLPE
+1822 YDATYVAKFLPE
-1834 DVSEYRLNVDSNN
+1834 DMSEYRLDVVSNN
-1847 TSYGTVTGGGFYDE
+1847 TSYGSVNGSGFYEE
-1861 GDKAEISMT
+1861 GDRAEINAI
-1870 PASNYY
+1870 PASHYY
-1876 IESLEISDAST
+1876 LESLEISDASA
-1887 PSSITT
+1887 PSSTTT
-1893 IYPTSNTAAVT
+1893 IYPTSDTVYTT
-1904 MDSNKNVTVNFR
+1904 MDSNKNVTANFR
-1916 PYIYIHT
+1916 PYIYINA
-1923 QPSDPAKGGAFGAG
+1923 QSSDLTKGDVVGTGY
-1937 RYKYGATATL
+1937 YKYGATAIL
-1947 VAMEA
+1947 EA
-1952 ANYSFE
+1952 REYSDYSFE
-1958 GWYEVLGA
+1958 GWYEVL
-1966 STLSEKLSSE
+1966 SSTTLSEKLSSE
-1976 NEMQVIVTGPKT
+1976 KQMAVTVTGQKT

-1993 TEWVDVSLS
+1993 AD
-2002 NIGFSHQ
+2002 
-2009 DIIGTSAIDTQ
+2009 
-2020 SPGDNISDVF
+2020 
-2030 KIGTMMT
+2030 
-2037 QSDSASQIYQIR
+2037 
-2049 KTVFFFDLF
+2049 
-2058 DTRFDSMEI
+2058 
-2067 EVSLKYM
+2067 
-2074 TSCESGNFDVLG
+2074 
-2086 IGTLDKSYGY
+2086 
-2096 TNSSQVR
+2096 
-2103 NSSIFAAKSTG
+2103 
-2114 ITAWQ
+2114 
-2119 GPLIFSIKGS
+2119 
-2129 GRHFIEIYYATDGS
+2129 
-2143 VVRGEDC
+2143 
-2150 GKVYISSIRKRKI
+2150 

>member
-1 MAQLKYLDKN
+1 MAQLKYLDKI

-21 VANKNG
+21 VANNNG

-60 EEYYFNGSS
+60 EEYYFNGTS
-69 WTQLTNPQKVSST
+69 WIQLTNPQKVNSD
-82 SVPVDS
+82 SVPVNS

-97 GNRLSGDEESADNGS
+97 GNRLSGDEESIDNGS
-112 DEKVIVAS
+112 DEKVIVAG
-120 RIPDTYYEWSQIPEG
+120 RIPDTYYEWSQVPEG
-135 GYINEGDVVKV
+135 SYINEGDVVKV

-160 PLAKFLTNAGKN
+160 PLAKFPTNVGEG
-172 VKSYDGGY
+172 VKGYDGGY
-180 LFSNEIDFEDYE
+180 SFSNEIDFDDYE
-192 PISTILRASLILP
+192 LISTILRASLILP

-210 STGFNIEYPKNG
+210 KTGFNIEYPKNG
-222 YSNRY
+222 YSNRF
-227 DESGVLSST
+227 DENGVLSST
-236 YRLYYKWYLNSFD
+236 YRLYYRWYLNSFD
-249 SAPIQEG
+249 SVPIQEG
-256 YSEYLDRKYTKEK
+256 YSEYLDREYTKEK

-296 NSCHVVSESCYNN
+296 NSCHIVSESCYNN

-333 MNSAGIDTGCMVK
+333 MKSAGIDTGCIVK

-366 EDRFYTYKFRSEYVD
+366 DDRFYTYKFRSEYVD
-381 YGKDSDSDDTRV
+381 YGKDSDSDDVRV

-402 AWVPEVTTPVK
+402 AWIPEVTTPVK

-433 SDEGWQKEPS
+433 GDGSWMKEPS

-468 KFSAFLDLKVNDT
+468 KFSAFLDLKVNDS
-481 TSQPVVFTLQDLLDK
+481 TSQPVIFSLQDLLDK
-496 NYNYNPRTIDFYDHD
+496 DYNYNPRTIDFYDHD

-550 EKDNIKD
+550 EMDNIKD

-585 FRVDCSIYFKGEY
+585 FRVDCSIYFQGEY

-615 SYIDFSQLSATEV
+615 SYIDFNQLSATEV
-628 TPLLGTFKVYGN
+628 TPLMGTFKVYGN

-649 STTDA
+649 SKTDA
-654 SSFYALNNKIGLH
+654 SSFFALNNKIGLH
-667 YKVYYTPGTEKRNEN
+667 YKVYYTPGTEKRNKN

-707 NGVKLP
+707 NGVALP
-713 QSVKDFGITDNGKL
+713 QSVKDFGIIDNGKL
-727 PFGIYRIVPYIDNLP
+727 PFGIYRIVPYIDDLV
-742 FNLKYNQGIILDYS
+742 FNLKYNQGNILDYS

-774 DVFER
+774 DVFEQ

-792 GMKASYGDIV
+792 GMKVSYGDIV

-829 RNTLK
+829 RNVLK

-871 ISIDPSIKSWD
+871 ISIDPSIKSWE
-882 DTAYDKPYN
+882 DTVYDKPYN
-891 QGYWR
+891 QG
-896 DGLNI
+896 I
-901 RCNDLVSMGG
+901 
-911 YLFQCVN
+911 
-918 PNGTTKAPMWRY
+918 
-930 INNAGRYLTLK
+930 
-941 DVSNGKPIDSYILTG
+941 SN
-956 EFNTDDYL
+956 F
-964 SAIQLKADGNP
+964 A
-975 SVSLDAS
+975 
-982 TFYAG
+982 
-987 SSYKGVWKN
+987 
-996 GMHLNLG
+996 
-1003 DTVLSRGYLY
+1003 
-1013 QCQNMNGTWNPPFK
+1013 
-1027 RMMTNIGEYLT
+1027 
-1038 YSNGDYVIWADGN
+1038 
-1051 NDFNSDDYLLVDSA
+1051 
-1065 VITSFVPNT
+1065 PNT

-1096 TERPYKALTTKNGEY
+1096 TERPFKAFTTKNGEY

-1116 GDYVLSNE
+1116 GDYAISNE

-1132 DRVERFVVT
+1132 DRVERFVVD
-1141 DLSKNNPKSLVFY
+1141 DLSKNNPKNLVFY

-1177 LTYEIVNATP
+1177 LSYEIVNATP

-1198 DYKVMFVD
+1198 DYKVVFVD

-1214 ENVSIT
+1214 ESVSIT

-1238 FVYHPYLTPKVLDAA
+1238 FVYHPYLSPKVLEAA

-1287 NGLEVQIDTMV
+1287 NGSEMQINTIV
-1298 KFYSNGIEFNPNI
+1298 KFYSNGIEFNPNF

-1324 EARVILDPQGLD
+1324 EARVILDPQGLVE
-1336 AYDPSDPSTFD
+1336 YDPSDPSTFD

-1352 TRMPYDVVRIEGE
+1352 TRMPYDVVKIEGS
-1365 IDFNDELG
+1365 INFNDELG
-1373 GIIYAKTKYPL
+1373 GIIYAKNKYPL

-1408 VYSRENDVYI
+1408 IYSKENDVYI
-1418 FGDNVKNKPYRLVGY
+1418 FGDNVKNEPYKLVGY

-1471 NKIVDV
+1471 NKIVYV
-1477 DDKTIKSCDIVVNPV
+1477 VDKTIKSCDIVVNPA

-1512 FTDNSVRTYESSIFD
+1512 FTDNSAITYESSIFD

-1540 NGCYMVNNR
+1540 NGCYMINNR

-1561 RFRGWK
+1561 RFSGWK
-1567 DSGVLDSIRGIEL
+1567 DSGVLDSIRGVEL

-1600 ALKIDVNEEMF
+1600 ALKMDVNEEMF
-1611 TADGIDESMTL
+1611 TVDGIDESLVL
-1622 NIYIKGTNL
+1622 NMYIKGVNL

-1643 LMMNYSSRLSSTGT
+1643 LMMNYSSCLSNNGS
-1657 ITSVHVWSSDIEEF
+1657 ITSAHVWSSDIEEF
-1671 SFDRTVFSV
+1671 SFDRTVFST
-1680 NENSVFQLGIL
+1680 NENSVFQLGVL
-1691 KLKDLKDSEGNALDR
+1691 KLKDLKDSGGNVLNR

-1711 MIDDRSQ
+1711 MIEDQSQ
-1718 RLMYGYI
+1718 RLMYGYV
-1725 DVIPEIEV
+1725 DVIPEIAV
-1733 VYRNDSPLEF
+1733 VYGNGSSLEF

-1750 SVRICSNVNYHIVAQ
+1750 SVRICSNVIYHIVAQ
-1765 SSNENYGKAYGSGW
+1765 SSNENYGKAYGSGL
-1779 YINGQDVVLTSEPV
+1779 YINGQDIVLTSEPI

-1813 SSTMSLRAL
+1813 SSSLSLKVLHDA
-1822 YDTTYVAKFLPE
+1822 TYVAKFLPE
-1834 DVSEYRLNVDSNN
+1834 DMSEYRLNVVSNN
-1847 TSYGTVTGGGFYDE
+1847 TSYGSVNGSGFYEE
-1861 GDKAEISMT
+1861 GDRAEINAI
-1870 PASNYY
+1870 PASHYY
-1876 IESLEISDAST
+1876 LESLEISDASA
-1887 PSSITT
+1887 PSSTTT
-1893 IYPTSNTAAVT
+1893 IYPTSDTVYTT
-1904 MDSNKNVTVNFR
+1904 MDSNKNVTANFR
-1916 PYIYIHT
+1916 PYIYINA
-1923 QPSDPAKGGAFGAG
+1923 QSSDPTKGDVVGTGY
-1937 RYKYGATATL
+1937 YKYGAMAIL
-1947 VAMEA
+1947 NAREYSD
-1952 ANYSFE
+1952 YSFE
-1958 GWYEVLGA
+1958 GWYEVL
-1966 STLSEKLSSE
+1966 SSTTLSEKLSSE
-1976 NEMQVIVTGPKT
+1976 KQMAVTVTGQKT

-1993 TEWVDVSLS
+1993 AD
-2002 NIGFSHQ
+2002 
-2009 DIIGTSAIDTQ
+2009 
-2020 SPGDNISDVF
+2020 
-2030 KIGTMMT
+2030 
-2037 QSDSASQIYQIR
+2037 
-2049 KTVFFFDLF
+2049 
-2058 DTRFDSMEI
+2058 
-2067 EVSLKYM
+2067 
-2074 TSCESGNFDVLG
+2074 
-2086 IGTLDKSYGY
+2086 
-2096 TNSSQVR
+2096 
-2103 NSSIFAAKSTG
+2103 
-2114 ITAWQ
+2114 
-2119 GPLIFSIKGS
+2119 
-2129 GRHFIEIYYATDGS
+2129 
-2143 VVRGEDC
+2143 
-2150 GKVYISSIRKRKI
+2150 

>member
-1 MAQLKYLDKN
+1 MAQLKYLDKI

-21 VANKNG
+21 VANNNG

-60 EEYYFNGSS
+60 EEYYFNGTS
-69 WTQLTNPQKVSST
+69 WIQLTNPQKVNST

-97 GNRLSGDEESADNGS
+97 GNRLSGDEESIDNGS
-112 DEKVIVAS
+112 DEKVIVAG
-120 RIPDTYYEWSQIPEG
+120 RIPDTYYEWSQITEG
-135 GYINEGDVVKV
+135 SYINEGDVVKV

-153 LRQTKTP
+153 LRQTNTP
-160 PLAKFLTNAGKN
+160 PFVNNAGKV
-172 VKSYDGGY
+172 VKEQDVGH
-180 LFSNEIDFEDYE
+180 LFSNKINFDDYE
-192 PISTILRASLILP
+192 LVSTILRASLILP

-210 STGFNIEYPKNG
+210 RTGFNIEYPKNG

-227 DESGVLSST
+227 DENGALSNT
-236 YRLYYKWYLNSFD
+236 YRLYYEWYLNSFD

-280 AVYIEMENGTL
+280 AVYIEMENGTR

-296 NSCHVVSESCYNN
+296 NSCHIVSESCYNN

-333 MNSAGIDTGCMVK
+333 MNSAGIDTGCIVK
-346 DYNTLNRI
+346 DYNTLDRI

-366 EDRFYTYKFRSEYVD
+366 DDRFYTYKFRSEYVD
-381 YGKDSDSDDTRV
+381 YGKDSDSDDVRV

-402 AWVPEVTTPVK
+402 AWVPEVTTPVT

-433 SDEGWQKEPS
+433 GDGNWMKEPS

-468 KFSAFLDLKVNDT
+468 KFSAFLDLKVNDS
-481 TSQPVVFTLQDLLDK
+481 TSQPVIFSLQDLLDK
-496 NYNYNPRTIDFYDHD
+496 DYNYNPRTIDFYDHD

-585 FRVDCSIYFKGEY
+585 FRVDCSIYFQGEY

-615 SYIDFSQLSATEV
+615 SYIDFNQLSATEV
-628 TPLLGTFKVYGN
+628 TPLMGTFKVYGN

-649 STTDA
+649 SKTDA
-654 SSFYALNNKIGLH
+654 SSFFALNNKIGLH
-667 YKVYYTPGTEKRNEN
+667 YKVYYTPGTEKRNKN

-707 NGVKLP
+707 NGVALP
-713 QSVKDFGITDNGKL
+713 QSVKDFGIIDNGKL
-727 PFGIYRIVPYIDNLP
+727 PFGIYRIVPYINDLV
-742 FNLKYNQGIILDYS
+742 FNLKYNQGNILDYS

-774 DVFER
+774 DVFEQ
-779 EVPVGEYKGQWYN
+779 EVTVGEYKGQWYN
-792 GMKASYGDIV
+792 GMSVSYGDIV

-817 TYAPLERFTDNA
+817 TSAPLERFTNNDSSV
-829 RNTLK
+829 LK
-834 FNTAVGGGYALTG
+834 FNTAAGGGYVLTG
-847 DVNSD
+847 NVNSD

-857 TSIKPGYFSGDNCI
+857 TAIKPGYFSGDNCI
-871 ISIDPSIKSWD
+871 ISIDPSIKSWE
-882 DTAYDKPYN
+882 DTVYDKPYN
-891 QGYWR
+891 QGYLR
-896 DGLNI
+896 DGLN
-901 RCNDLVSMGG
+901 
-911 YLFQCVN
+911 
-918 PNGTTKAPMWRY
+918 
-930 INNAGRYLTLK
+930 
-941 DVSNGKPIDSYILTG
+941 
-956 EFNTDDYL
+956 
-964 SAIQLKADGNP
+964 
-975 SVSLDAS
+975 
-982 TFYAG
+982 
-987 SSYKGVWKN
+987 
-996 GMHLNLG
+996 
-1003 DTVLSRGYLY
+1003 
-1013 QCQNMNGTWNPPFK
+1013 
-1027 RMMTNIGEYLT
+1027 
-1038 YSNGDYVIWADGN
+1038 
-1051 NDFNSDDYLLVDSA
+1051 
-1065 VITSFVPNT
+1065 NT

-1096 TERPYKALTTKNGEY
+1096 TERPFKAFTTKNGEY

-1116 GDYVLSNE
+1116 GEYAISNE

-1132 DRVERFVVT
+1132 DRVERFVVD
-1141 DLSKNNPKSLVFY
+1141 DLSKNNPKNLVFY

-1177 LTYEIVNATP
+1177 LSYEIVNATP

-1198 DYKVMFVD
+1198 DYKVVFVD

-1214 ENVSIT
+1214 ENVKIT

-1238 FVYHPYLTPKVLDAA
+1238 FVYHPYLSPKVLDVA
-1253 SYYHKKDGTYVFIAG
+1253 SYYHKNDGTYVFIAG

-1273 VNESGAPVVCYKDE
+1273 VNESGVPVVCYKDE
-1287 NGLEVQIDTMV
+1287 NGSEMQIDTIV
-1298 KFYSNGIEFNPNI
+1298 KFYSNGIEFNPNF

-1324 EARVILDPQGLD
+1324 EARVILDPQGLVE
-1336 AYDPSDPSTFD
+1336 YDPSDPSTFD

-1352 TRMPYDVVRIEGE
+1352 TRMPYDVVKIEGK
-1365 IDFNDELG
+1365 IVFNDELG
-1373 GIIYAKTKYPL
+1373 GIIHAKNKYPL

-1408 VYSRENDVYI
+1408 VYSKENDVYI

-1433 DEVEVMFVDQ
+1433 DEVEVMFDDQ

-1457 GGYKFTINRNIEIK
+1457 GGYKFTINRNIEITK
-1471 NKIVDV
+1471 KILYVSDSYSYSNEN
-1477 DDKTIKSCDIVVNPV
+1477 TIKSCDIVVNNA

-1497 KEYSLSEVIDRIDLV
+1497 EEYRLSEVIDRIDLV
-1512 FTDNSVRTYESSIFD
+1512 FTDNRVITYESSTFD

-1540 NGCYMVNNR
+1540 NGCYMINNR
-1549 LVVTEENPTMDI
+1549 LIVTEENPTMDI
-1561 RFRGWK
+1561 RFSGWK
-1567 DSGVLDSIRGIEL
+1567 DSGVLDSIRGVEL

-1600 ALKIDVNEEMF
+1600 ALKMDVNEEMF
-1611 TADGIDESMTL
+1611 TVDGIDESLVL
-1622 NIYIKGTNL
+1622 NMYIKGVNL

-1643 LMMNYSSRLSSTGT
+1643 LMMNYSSCLTNNGS
-1657 ITSVHVWSSDIEEF
+1657 ITSAHVWSSDIEEF
-1671 SFDRTVFSV
+1671 SFDRTVFST
-1680 NENSVFQLGIL
+1680 NENSVFQLGVL
-1691 KLKDLKDSEGNALDR
+1691 KLKDLKDSGGNVLDR

-1711 MIDDRSQ
+1711 MIEDRSQ
-1718 RLMYGYI
+1718 RLMYGYV
-1725 DVIPEIEV
+1725 DVIPEIAV
-1733 VYRNDSPLEF
+1733 VYGNGVTLEF
-1743 STGNVGS
+1743 STSNVGS
-1750 SVRICSNVNYHIVAQ
+1750 SVRICSNVRYHIVAQ
-1765 SSNENYGKAYGSGW
+1765 SSNENYGKTYGSGW
-1779 YINGQDVVLTSEPV
+1779 YINGQDIVLSSEPI
-1793 EGNTFRRWHLLGEP
+1793 EGNTFRRWYLLGEP
-1807 NGMVSD
+1807 HGMVSD
-1813 SSTMSLRAL
+1813 SSLLSLKVL
-1822 YDTTYVAKFLPE
+1822 EDGTYVAKFLPE
-1834 DVSEYRLNVDSNN
+1834 DMSEYRLNVVANN
-1847 TSYGTVTGGGFYDE
+1847 TSYGSVNGSGFYEE
-1861 GDKAEISMT
+1861 GDSAEINVI
-1870 PASNYY
+1870 PASRYY
-1876 IESLEISDAST
+1876 LESLEISDASA
-1887 PSSITT
+1887 PSSTTT
-1893 IYPTSNTAAVT
+1893 IYPTSNAVYVT
-1904 MDSNKNVTVNFR
+1904 MDSNKNVTANFR
-1916 PYIYIHT
+1916 PYIYINA
-1923 QPSDPAKGGAFGAG
+1923 QSSDLTKGDVVGTGY
-1937 RYKYGATATL
+1937 YKYGATAIL
-1947 VAMEA
+1947 NAREYSD
-1952 ANYSFE
+1952 YSFE
-1958 GWYEVLGA
+1958 GWYEVL
-1966 STLSEKLSSE
+1966 SSTTLSEKLSSE
-1976 NEMQVIVTGPKT
+1976 KQMAVTVTGQKT
-1988 YYANF
+1988 YYA
-1993 TEWVDVSLS
+1993 
-2002 NIGFSHQ
+2002 
-2009 DIIGTSAIDTQ
+2009 
-2020 SPGDNISDVF
+2020 
-2030 KIGTMMT
+2030 K
-2037 QSDSASQIYQIR
+2037 
-2049 KTVFFFDLF
+2049 FD
-2058 DTRFDSMEI
+2058 
-2067 EVSLKYM
+2067 
-2074 TSCESGNFDVLG
+2074 
-2086 IGTLDKSYGY
+2086 
-2096 TNSSQVR
+2096 
-2103 NSSIFAAKSTG
+2103 
-2114 ITAWQ
+2114 
-2119 GPLIFSIKGS
+2119 
-2129 GRHFIEIYYATDGS
+2129 
-2143 VVRGEDC
+2143 
-2150 GKVYISSIRKRKI
+2150 

>member
-1 MAQLKYLDKN
+1 MAQLKYLDKI

-21 VANKNG
+21 VANNNG

-60 EEYYFNGSS
+60 EEYYFNGITS
-69 WTQLTNPQKVSST
+69 WIQLTNPQKVNSD

-97 GNRLSGDEESADNGS
+97 GNRLSGDEESIDNGS
-112 DEKVIVAS
+112 DEKVIVAG

-135 GYINEGDVVKV
+135 SYINEGDVIKV

-160 PLAKFLTNAGKN
+160 PLAKFLTNAGEG
-172 VKSYDGGY
+172 VKGYDGGY
-180 LFSNEIDFEDYE
+180 LFSNEIDFDDYE

-205 AKYNN
+205 AKYNDR
-210 STGFNIEYPKNG
+210 TGFNIEYPKNG
-222 YSNRY
+222 YSNRF
-227 DESGVLSST
+227 DENGVLSST
-236 YRLYYKWYLNSFD
+236 YRLYYRWYLNSFD
-249 SAPIQEG
+249 SVPIQEG

-296 NSCHVVSESCYNN
+296 NSCHIVSESCYNN

-333 MNSAGIDTGCMVK
+333 MKSAGIDTGCIVK

-366 EDRFYTYKFRSEYVD
+366 DDRFYTYKFRSEYVD
-381 YGKDSDSDDTRV
+381 YGKDSDSDDVRV

-402 AWVPEVTTPVK
+402 AWIPEVTTPVK

-433 SDEGWQKEPS
+433 GDESWMKEPS

-468 KFSAFLDLKVNDT
+468 KFSAFLDLKVNDS
-481 TSQPVVFTLQDLLDK
+481 TSQPVIFSLQDLLDK
-496 NYNYNPRTIDFYDHD
+496 DYNYNPRTIDFYDHD

-550 EKDNIKD
+550 EMDNIKD

-585 FRVDCSIYFKGEY
+585 FRVDCSIYFQGAC

-615 SYIDFSQLSATEV
+615 SYIDFNQLSATEV
-628 TPLLGTFKVYGN
+628 TPLMGTFKVYGN

-649 STTDA
+649 SKTDA
-654 SSFYALNNKIGLH
+654 SSFFALNNKIGLH
-667 YKVYYTPGTEKRNEN
+667 YKVYYTPGTEKRNKN

-707 NGVKLP
+707 NGVALP
-713 QSVKDFGITDNGKL
+713 QSVKDFGIIDNGKL
-727 PFGIYRIVPYIDNLP
+727 PFGIYRIVPYIDDLA
-742 FNLKYNQGIILDYS
+742 FNLKYNQGNILDYS

-774 DVFER
+774 DVFEQ

-792 GMKASYGDIV
+792 GMSVSYGDIV

-817 TYAPLERFTDNA
+817 TYAPLERFTDNDSSV
-829 RNTLK
+829 LK
-834 FNTAVGGGYALTG
+834 FNTAAGGGYVLTG
-847 DVNSD
+847 NVNSD

-857 TSIKPGYFSGDNCI
+857 TAIKPGYFSGDNCI
-871 ISIDPSIKSWD
+871 ISIDPSIKSWE
-882 DTAYDKPYN
+882 DTVYDKPYN
-891 QGYWR
+891 QGY
-896 DGLNI
+896 L
-901 RCNDLVSMGG
+901 
-911 YLFQCVN
+911 
-918 PNGTTKAPMWRY
+918 
-930 INNAGRYLTLK
+930 
-941 DVSNGKPIDSYILTG
+941 
-956 EFNTDDYL
+956 
-964 SAIQLKADGNP
+964 
-975 SVSLDAS
+975 
-982 TFYAG
+982 
-987 SSYKGVWKN
+987 
-996 GMHLNLG
+996 LG
-1003 DTVLSRGYLY
+1003 DSSVE
-1013 QCQNMNGTWNPPFK
+1013 
-1027 RMMTNIGEYLT
+1027 I
-1038 YSNGDYVIWADGN
+1038 SNFA
-1051 NDFNSDDYLLVDSA
+1051 
-1065 VITSFVPNT
+1065 PNT

-1096 TERPYKALTTKNGEY
+1096 TERPFKAFTTKNGEY

-1116 GDYVLSNE
+1116 GDYAISNE

-1132 DRVERFVVT
+1132 DRVERFVVD
-1141 DLSKNNPKSLVFY
+1141 DLSKNNPKNLVFY

-1177 LTYEIVNATP
+1177 LSYEIVNATP

-1198 DYKVMFVD
+1198 DYKVVFVD

-1214 ENVSIT
+1214 ENVRIT

-1238 FVYHPYLTPKVLDAA
+1238 FVYHPYLNPKVLDVA

-1273 VNESGAPVVCYKDE
+1273 VNESGVPVVCYKDE
-1287 NGLEVQIDTMV
+1287 NGSEMQIDTIV
-1298 KFYSNGIEFNPNI
+1298 KFYSNGIEFNPNF

-1324 EARVILDPQGLD
+1324 EARVILDPQGSVD
-1336 AYDPSDPSTFD
+1336 YDPSDPSTFD

-1352 TRMPYDVVRIEGE
+1352 TRMPYDVVKIEGE

-1373 GIIYAKTKYPL
+1373 GIIYPKSKYPL

-1408 VYSRENDVYI
+1408 VYSKENDVYI
-1418 FGDNVKNKPYRLVGY
+1418 FGDNVKNEPYRLVGY

-1471 NKIVDV
+1471 NKKKIVDV
-1477 DDKTIKSCDIVVNPV
+1477 DDKTIKSCDIVVNPA

-1512 FTDNSVRTYESSIFD
+1512 FTDNSAITYESSIFD

-1540 NGCYMVNNR
+1540 NGCYMINNR
-1549 LVVTEENPTMDI
+1549 LVVTEENPTIDI
-1561 RFRGWK
+1561 RFSGWK
-1567 DSGVLDSIRGIEL
+1567 DSGVLDSIRGVEL

-1600 ALKIDVNEEMF
+1600 ALKMDVNEEMF
-1611 TADGIDESMTL
+1611 TVDGIDESLVL
-1622 NIYIKGTNL
+1622 NMYIKGVNL

-1643 LMMNYSSRLSSTGT
+1643 LMMNYSSCLTNNGS
-1657 ITSVHVWSSDIEEF
+1657 ITSAHVWSSDIEEF
-1671 SFDRTVFSV
+1671 SFDRTVFST
-1680 NENSVFQLGIL
+1680 NENSVFQLGVL
-1691 KLKDLKDSEGNALDR
+1691 KLKDLKDSGGNVLDR

-1711 MIDDRSQ
+1711 MIEDRSQ
-1718 RLMYGYI
+1718 RLMYGYV
-1725 DVIPEIEV
+1725 DVIPEIAV
-1733 VYRNDSPLEF
+1733 VYGNGSSLEF

-1750 SVRICSNVNYHIVAQ
+1750 SVRICSNVSYHIVAQ
-1765 SSNENYGKAYGSGW
+1765 SSNENYGKTYGSGW
-1779 YINGQDVVLTSEPV
+1779 YINGQDIVLTSEPI
-1793 EGNTFRRWHLLGEP
+1793 EGNTFRRWYLLGEP

-1813 SSTMSLRAL
+1813 SSSLSLKVL
-1822 YDTTYVAKFLPE
+1822 YDATYVAKFLPE
-1834 DVSEYRLNVDSNN
+1834 DMSEYRLDVVSNN
-1847 TSYGTVTGGGFYDE
+1847 TSYGSVNGSGFYEE
-1861 GDKAEISMT
+1861 GDSAEINVI
-1870 PASNYY
+1870 PASHYY
-1876 IESLEISDAST
+1876 LESLEISDASA
-1887 PSSITT
+1887 PSSTTT
-1893 IYPTSNTAAVT
+1893 IYPTSDTVYTT
-1904 MDSNKNVTVNFR
+1904 MDSNKNVTANFR
-1916 PYIYIHT
+1916 PYIYINA
-1923 QPSDPAKGGAFGAG
+1923 QSSDLTKGDVVGTGY
-1937 RYKYGATATL
+1937 YKYGATAIL
-1947 VAMEA
+1947 NAREDSD
-1952 ANYSFE
+1952 YSFE
-1958 GWYEVLGA
+1958 GWYEVL
-1966 STLSEKLSSE
+1966 SSTTLSEKLSSE
-1976 NEMQVIVTGPKT
+1976 KQMAVTVTGQKT

-1993 TEWVDVSLS
+1993 AD
-2002 NIGFSHQ
+2002 
-2009 DIIGTSAIDTQ
+2009 
-2020 SPGDNISDVF
+2020 
-2030 KIGTMMT
+2030 
-2037 QSDSASQIYQIR
+2037 
-2049 KTVFFFDLF
+2049 
-2058 DTRFDSMEI
+2058 
-2067 EVSLKYM
+2067 
-2074 TSCESGNFDVLG
+2074 
-2086 IGTLDKSYGY
+2086 
-2096 TNSSQVR
+2096 
-2103 NSSIFAAKSTG
+2103 
-2114 ITAWQ
+2114 
-2119 GPLIFSIKGS
+2119 
-2129 GRHFIEIYYATDGS
+2129 
-2143 VVRGEDC
+2143 
-2150 GKVYISSIRKRKI
+2150 

>member
-1 MAQLKYLDKN
+1 MAQLKYLDKI

-21 VANKNG
+21 VANNNG

-60 EEYYFNGSS
+60 EEYYFNGTS
-69 WTQLTNPQKVSST
+69 WIQLTNPQKVNSD
-82 SVPVDS
+82 SVPVNS

-97 GNRLSGDEESADNGS
+97 GNRLSGDEESIDNGS
-112 DEKVIVAS
+112 DEKVIVAG
-120 RIPDTYYEWSQIPEG
+120 RIPDTYYEWSQVPEG
-135 GYINEGDVVKV
+135 SYINEGDVVKV

-160 PLAKFLTNAGKN
+160 PLAKFPTNVGEG
-172 VKSYDGGY
+172 VKGYDGGY
-180 LFSNEIDFEDYE
+180 SFSNEIDFDDYE
-192 PISTILRASLILP
+192 LISTILRASLILP

-210 STGFNIEYPKNG
+210 KTGFNIEYPKNG
-222 YSNRY
+222 YSNRF
-227 DESGVLSST
+227 DENGVLSST
-236 YRLYYKWYLNSFD
+236 YRLYYRWYLNSFD
-249 SAPIQEG
+249 SVPIQEG
-256 YSEYLDRKYTKEK
+256 YSEYLDREYTKEK

-296 NSCHVVSESCYNN
+296 NSCHIVSESCYNN

-333 MNSAGIDTGCMVK
+333 MKSAGIDTGCIVK

-366 EDRFYTYKFRSEYVD
+366 DDRFYTYKFRSEYVD
-381 YGKDSDSDDTRV
+381 YGKDSDSDDVRV

-402 AWVPEVTTPVK
+402 AWIPEVTTPVK

-433 SDEGWQKEPS
+433 GDGSWMKEPS

-468 KFSAFLDLKVNDT
+468 KFSAFLDLKVNDS
-481 TSQPVVFTLQDLLDK
+481 TSQPVIFSLQDLLDK
-496 NYNYNPRTIDFYDHD
+496 DYNYNPRTIDFYDHD

-550 EKDNIKD
+550 EMDNIKD

-585 FRVDCSIYFKGEY
+585 FRVDCSIYFQGEY

-615 SYIDFSQLSATEV
+615 SYIDFNQLSATEV
-628 TPLLGTFKVYGN
+628 TPLMGTFKVYGN

-649 STTDA
+649 SKTDA
-654 SSFYALNNKIGLH
+654 SSFFALNNKIGLH
-667 YKVYYTPGTEKRNEN
+667 YKVYYTPGTEKRNKN

-707 NGVKLP
+707 NGVALP
-713 QSVKDFGITDNGKL
+713 QSVKDFGIIDNGKL
-727 PFGIYRIVPYIDNLP
+727 PFGIYRIVPYIDDLV
-742 FNLKYNQGIILDYS
+742 FNLKYNQGNILDYS

-774 DVFER
+774 DVFEQ

-792 GMKASYGDIV
+792 GMKVSYGDIV

-829 RNTLK
+829 RNVLK

-871 ISIDPSIKSWD
+871 ISIDPSIKSWE
-882 DTAYDKPYN
+882 DTVYDKPYN
-891 QGYWR
+891 QG
-896 DGLNI
+896 I
-901 RCNDLVSMGG
+901 
-911 YLFQCVN
+911 
-918 PNGTTKAPMWRY
+918 
-930 INNAGRYLTLK
+930 
-941 DVSNGKPIDSYILTG
+941 SN
-956 EFNTDDYL
+956 F
-964 SAIQLKADGNP
+964 A
-975 SVSLDAS
+975 
-982 TFYAG
+982 
-987 SSYKGVWKN
+987 
-996 GMHLNLG
+996 
-1003 DTVLSRGYLY
+1003 
-1013 QCQNMNGTWNPPFK
+1013 
-1027 RMMTNIGEYLT
+1027 
-1038 YSNGDYVIWADGN
+1038 
-1051 NDFNSDDYLLVDSA
+1051 
-1065 VITSFVPNT
+1065 PNT

-1096 TERPYKALTTKNGEY
+1096 TERPFKAFTTKNGEY

-1116 GDYVLSNE
+1116 GDYAISNE

-1132 DRVERFVVT
+1132 DRVERFVVD
-1141 DLSKNNPKSLVFY
+1141 DLSKNNPKNLVFY

-1177 LTYEIVNATP
+1177 LSYEIVNATP

-1198 DYKVMFVD
+1198 DYKVVFVD

-1214 ENVSIT
+1214 ESVSIT

-1238 FVYHPYLTPKVLDAA
+1238 FVYHPYLSPKVLEAA

-1287 NGLEVQIDTMV
+1287 NGSEMQINTIV
-1298 KFYSNGIEFNPNI
+1298 KFYSNGIEFNPNF

-1324 EARVILDPQGLD
+1324 EARVILDPQGLVE
-1336 AYDPSDPSTFD
+1336 YDPSDPSTFD

-1352 TRMPYDVVRIEGE
+1352 TRMPYDVVKIEGS
-1365 IDFNDELG
+1365 INFNDELG
-1373 GIIYAKTKYPL
+1373 GIIYAKNKYPL

-1408 VYSRENDVYI
+1408 IYSKENDVYI
-1418 FGDNVKNKPYRLVGY
+1418 FGDNVKNEPYKLVGY

-1471 NKIVDV
+1471 NKIVYV
-1477 DDKTIKSCDIVVNPV
+1477 VDKTIKSCDIVVNPA

-1512 FTDNSVRTYESSIFD
+1512 FTDNSAITYESSIFD

-1540 NGCYMVNNR
+1540 NGCYMINNR

-1561 RFRGWK
+1561 RFSGWK
-1567 DSGVLDSIRGIEL
+1567 DSGVLDSIRGVEL

-1600 ALKIDVNEEMF
+1600 ALKMDVNEEMF
-1611 TADGIDESMTL
+1611 TVDGIDESLVL
-1622 NIYIKGTNL
+1622 NMYIKGVNL

-1643 LMMNYSSRLSSTGT
+1643 LMMNYSSCLTNNGS
-1657 ITSVHVWSSDIEEF
+1657 ITSAHVWSSDIEEF
-1671 SFDRTVFSV
+1671 SFDRTVFST
-1680 NENSVFQLGIL
+1680 NENSVFQLGVL
-1691 KLKDLKDSEGNALDR
+1691 KLKDLKDSGGNVLNR

-1711 MIDDRSQ
+1711 MIEDQSQ
-1718 RLMYGYI
+1718 RLMYGYV
-1725 DVIPEIEV
+1725 DVIPEIAV
-1733 VYRNDSPLEF
+1733 VYGNGSSLEF

-1750 SVRICSNVNYHIVAQ
+1750 SVRICSNVIYHIVAQ
-1765 SSNENYGKAYGSGW
+1765 SSNENYGKAYGSGL
-1779 YINGQDVVLTSEPV
+1779 YINGQDIVLTSEPI
-1793 EGNTFRRWHLLGEP
+1793 EGNTFRRWYLLGEP

-1813 SSTMSLRAL
+1813 SSSLSLKVLHDA
-1822 YDTTYVAKFLPE
+1822 TYVAKFLPE
-1834 DVSEYRLNVDSNN
+1834 DMSEYRLDVVSNN
-1847 TSYGTVTGGGFYDE
+1847 TSYGSVNGSGFYEE
-1861 GDKAEISMT
+1861 GDRAEINAI
-1870 PASNYY
+1870 PASHYY
-1876 IESLEISDAST
+1876 LESLEISDASA
-1887 PSSITT
+1887 PSSTTT
-1893 IYPTSNTAAVT
+1893 IYPTSDTVYTT
-1904 MDSNKNVTVNFR
+1904 MDSNKNVTANFR
-1916 PYIYIHT
+1916 PYIYINA
-1923 QPSDPAKGGAFGAG
+1923 QSSDPTKGDVVGTGY
-1937 RYKYGATATL
+1937 YKYGAMAIL
-1947 VAMEA
+1947 NAREYSD
-1952 ANYSFE
+1952 YSFE
-1958 GWYEVLGA
+1958 GWYEVL
-1966 STLSEKLSSE
+1966 SSTTLSEKLSSE
-1976 NEMQVIVTGPKT
+1976 KQMAVTVTGQKT

-1993 TEWVDVSLS
+1993 AD
-2002 NIGFSHQ
+2002 
-2009 DIIGTSAIDTQ
+2009 
-2020 SPGDNISDVF
+2020 
-2030 KIGTMMT
+2030 
-2037 QSDSASQIYQIR
+2037 
-2049 KTVFFFDLF
+2049 
-2058 DTRFDSMEI
+2058 
-2067 EVSLKYM
+2067 
-2074 TSCESGNFDVLG
+2074 
-2086 IGTLDKSYGY
+2086 
-2096 TNSSQVR
+2096 
-2103 NSSIFAAKSTG
+2103 
-2114 ITAWQ
+2114 
-2119 GPLIFSIKGS
+2119 
-2129 GRHFIEIYYATDGS
+2129 
-2143 VVRGEDC
+2143 
-2150 GKVYISSIRKRKI
+2150 